1 MTIFEKHDSQI
12 AELYHRMHPEL
23 SPDEILKYVRSFSEK
38 HKVDIPCSMHNN
50 SKNKRIQTT
59 VSQVMSYIDQR
70 QPIITGNGTFVKQHS
85 ELTAPT
91 VKMLE
96 SLQLKRGVKKDAMF
110 KCTEGSIEYKLKF
123 TGQLNVKIVMNAEYG
138 GAGTPL
144 SPFYNQYVPAAT
156 TASAKALTTTLICC
170 LELCSGNTNKWIQM
184 NISQLYDFIQ
194 IVLSNNEPRPNI
206 IVDDSVTPKTV
217 VSYLSKKVHDFTYQD
232 SEYLTKYLETLTTE
246 ELSKLMYAFNVK
258 YALQRFVSAEVK
270 EVMDYIK
277 HNMIDIENMTE
288 EKIHNMGAGTKIPEP
303 IMKPMNRIIDVI
315 SDNCIY
321 PYLIDDNEVRC
332 DYMKRCI
339 VCVTD
344 TDSLMVHFSSFLKYL
359 FVDDIPSFRD
369 KCLCASAF
377 GRMLYIEHIIPK
389 FVAYQ
394 ALNCNIKDKYY
405 RDKFIF
411 KNEFLFLAMTLY
423 SKKMYAMST
432 LIQEGKPR
440 NPHKISFTGLSFKKR
455 DSSQFL
461 EPVMRELYDKY
472 ILTGRKIQPEKI
484 YESYMF
490 YQNKLMN
497 EIDKVTCY
505 FKQGSIKPPES
516 YKKTIPAQVT
526 GALIWNTMFPDEKMQ
541 TMDRVYIVP
550 LSWEL
555 MEHFA
560 PEDPQVATLLK
571 LCQKIDDDK
580 NKGSESRGSKPKRRD
595 PYISLPETYKTIPE
609 FIGKCVN
616 KQFAIDKILS
626 PYKQIAGLFDFVM
639 PETYGAQTMTRLIAL

>member
-1 MTIFEKHDSQI
+1 MNIIEKHDSQI
-12 AELYHRMHPEL
+12 VELYHKMHPEL
-23 SPDEILKYVRSFSEK
+23 NPDEIMKYVKSFSEK
-38 HKVDIPCSMHNN
+38 HVIDIPCVMHNN

-59 VSQVMSYIDQR
+59 VSKAMSYVDQR
-70 QPIITGNGTFVKQHS
+70 QPIITGNGTFVKQHA

-96 SLQLKRGVKKDAMF
+96 SLQHKRGVKKKAMF
-110 KCTEGSIEYKLKF
+110 DCAEGSIEYKLKY

-170 LELCSGNTNKWIQM
+170 LELCSGNTNVWIQM
-184 NISQLYDFIQ
+184 NISQLYDFIHV
-194 IVLSNNEPRPNI
+194 ILSNTEDRPNI
-206 IVDDSVTPKTV
+206 IIDDSVTPKMV
-217 VSYLSKKVHDFTYQD
+217 MKYLSKKVHDFTFED
-232 SEYLTKYLETLTTE
+232 SVYLNKYLETLTTE
-246 ELSKLMYAFNVK
+246 QLSRLMYAFNVK
-258 YALQRFVSAEVK
+258 YALRKLVSSEVK
-270 EVMDYIK
+270 QVMDYIK
-277 HNMIDIENMTE
+277 ANMIDIENMTE
-288 EKIHNMGAGTKIPEP
+288 DTIHRMGAGTKIPED
-303 IMKPMNRIIDVI
+303 IMIPMTRIIDVVM
-315 SDNCIY
+315 DNCIY

-344 TDSLMVHFSSFLKYL
+344 TDSLMVHFSSFLQYL

-377 GRMLYIEHIIPK
+377 GRMLYVENVIPK
-389 FVAYQ
+389 FVQYQ

-455 DSSQFL
+455 DSAQFL

-472 ILTGRKIQPEKI
+472 ILTGSKIQPEKI

-490 YQNKLMN
+490 HQNKLMK
-497 EIDKVTCY
+497 ELSETTAY
-505 FKQGSIKPPES
+505 FKQGSVKPAES
-516 YKKTIPAQVT
+516 YKKAIPAQVR
-526 GALIWNTMFPDEKMQ
+526 GALIWNTLYPDEKMQ
-541 TMDRVYIVP
+541 TLDRVYVVP
-550 LSWEL
+550 LSWDL
-555 MEHFA
+555 MDEHSQN
-560 PEDPQVATLLK
+560 DPKVAALLQ
-571 LCQKIDDDK
+571 LCL
-580 NKGSESRGSKPKRRD
+580 KGNEKRKSD
-595 PYISLPETYKTIPE
+595 PYISIPESYKTLPP
-609 FIGKCVN
+609 FIAKCVN

-639 PETYGAQTMTRLIAL
+639 PETYGAQTMSRLIAL

>member
-1 MTIFEKHDSQI
+1 MNIIEKHDSQI
-12 AELYHRMHPEL
+12 VELYHKMHPEL
-23 SPDEILKYVRSFSEK
+23 NPDEIMKYVKSFSEK
-38 HKVDIPCSMHNN
+38 HVIDIPCVMHNN

-59 VSQVMSYIDQR
+59 VSKAMSYVDQR
-70 QPIITGNGTFVKQHS
+70 QPIITGNGTFVKQHA

-96 SLQLKRGVKKDAMF
+96 SLQHKRGVKKKAMF
-110 KCTEGSIEYKLKF
+110 DCAEGSIEYKLKY

-170 LELCSGNTNKWIQM
+170 LELCSGNTNVWIQM
-184 NISQLYDFIQ
+184 NISQLYDFIHV
-194 IVLSNNEPRPNI
+194 ILSNTEDRPNI
-206 IVDDSVTPKTV
+206 IIDDSVTPKMV
-217 VSYLSKKVHDFTYQD
+217 MKYLSKKVHDFTFED
-232 SEYLTKYLETLTTE
+232 SVYLNKYLETLTTE
-246 ELSKLMYAFNVK
+246 QLSRLMYAFNVK
-258 YALQRFVSAEVK
+258 YALRKLVSSEVK
-270 EVMDYIK
+270 QVMDYIK
-277 HNMIDIENMTE
+277 ANMIDIENMTE
-288 EKIHNMGAGTKIPEP
+288 DTIHRMGAGTRIPED
-303 IMKPMNRIIDVI
+303 IMIPMTRIIDVVM
-315 SDNCIY
+315 DNCIY

-344 TDSLMVHFSSFLKYL
+344 TDSLMVHFSSFLQYL

-377 GRMLYIEHIIPK
+377 GRMLYVENIIPK
-389 FVAYQ
+389 FVQYQ

-455 DSSQFL
+455 DSAQFL

-472 ILTGRKIQPEKI
+472 ILTGSKIQPEKI

-490 YQNKLMN
+490 YQNKLMK
-497 EIDKVTCY
+497 ELSETTAY
-505 FKQGSIKPPES
+505 FKQGSVKPAES
-516 YKKTIPAQVT
+516 YKKAIPAQVR
-526 GALIWNTMFPDEKMQ
+526 GALIWNTLYPDEKMQ
-541 TMDRVYIVP
+541 TLDRVYVVP
-550 LSWEL
+550 LSWDL
-555 MEHFA
+555 MDEQSQS
-560 PEDPQVATLLK
+560 DSKVAALLQ
-571 LCQKIDDDK
+571 LCM
-580 NKGSESRGSKPKRRD
+580 KGNEKRKSD
-595 PYISLPETYKTIPE
+595 PYISIPESYKTLPP
-609 FIGKCVN
+609 FIAKCVN

-639 PETYGAQTMTRLIAL
+639 PETYGAQTMSRLIAL

>member
-1 MTIFEKHDSQI
+1 MNIIEKHDSQI
-12 AELYHRMHPEL
+12 VELYHKMHPEL
-23 SPDEILKYVRSFSEK
+23 NPDEIMKYVKSFSEK
-38 HKVDIPCSMHNN
+38 HVIDIPCVMHNN

-59 VSQVMSYIDQR
+59 VSKAMSYVDQR
-70 QPIITGNGTFVKQHS
+70 QPIITGNGTFVKQHA

-96 SLQLKRGVKKDAMF
+96 SLQHKRGVKKKAMF
-110 KCTEGSIEYKLKF
+110 DCAEGSIEYKLKY

-170 LELCSGNTNKWIQM
+170 LELCSGNTNVWIQM
-184 NISQLYDFIQ
+184 NISQLYDFIHV
-194 IVLSNNEPRPNI
+194 ILSDTEDRPNI
-206 IVDDSVTPKTV
+206 IIDDSVTAKTV
-217 VSYLSKKVHDFTYQD
+217 MKYLSKKVHDFTFED
-232 SEYLTKYLETLTTE
+232 SVYLNKYLETLTTE
-246 ELSKLMYAFNVK
+246 QLSRLMYAFNVK
-258 YALQRFVSAEVK
+258 YALRKLVSNEVK
-270 EVMDYIK
+270 QVMDYIK
-277 HNMIDIENMTE
+277 ANMIDIENMSEDT
-288 EKIHNMGAGTKIPEP
+288 IHRMGAGTKIPED
-303 IMKPMNRIIDVI
+303 IMIPMTRIIDVVM
-315 SDNCIY
+315 DNCIY

-344 TDSLMVHFSSFLKYL
+344 TDSLMVHFSSFLQYL

-377 GRMLYIEHIIPK
+377 GRMLYVENIIPK
-389 FVAYQ
+389 FVQYQ

-455 DSSQFL
+455 DSAQFL

-472 ILTGRKIQPEKI
+472 ILTGSKIQPEKI

-490 YQNKLMN
+490 HQNKLMK
-497 EIDKVTCY
+497 ELSETTAY
-505 FKQGSIKPPES
+505 FKQGSVKPAES
-516 YKKTIPAQVT
+516 YKKAIPAQVR
-526 GALIWNTMFPDEKMQ
+526 GALIWNTLYPDEKMQ
-541 TMDRVYIVP
+541 TLDRVYVVP
-550 LSWEL
+550 LSWDL
-555 MEHFA
+555 MDEHSKK
-560 PEDPQVATLLK
+560 DPKVAALLQ
-571 LCQKIDDDK
+571 LCL
-580 NKGSESRGSKPKRRD
+580 KGNEKRKSD
-595 PYISLPETYKTIPE
+595 PYISIPESYKTLPP
-609 FIGKCVN
+609 FIAKCVN

-626 PYKQIAGLFDFVM
+626 LYKQIAGLFDFVM
-639 PETYGAQTMTRLIAL
+639 PETYGAQTMSRLIAL

>member
-1 MTIFEKHDSQI
+1 MNIIEKHDSQI
-12 AELYHRMHPEL
+12 VELYHKMHPEL
-23 SPDEILKYVRSFSEK
+23 NPDEIMKYVKSFSEK
-38 HKVDIPCSMHNN
+38 HVIDIPCVMHNN

-59 VSQVMSYIDQR
+59 VSKAMSYVDQR
-70 QPIITGNGTFVKQHS
+70 QPIITGNGTFVKQHA

-96 SLQLKRGVKKDAMF
+96 SLQHKRGVKKKAMF
-110 KCTEGSIEYKLKF
+110 DCAEGSIEYKLKY

-170 LELCSGNTNKWIQM
+170 LELCSGNTNVWIQM
-184 NISQLYDFIQ
+184 NISQLYDFIHV
-194 IVLSNNEPRPNI
+194 ILSNTEDRPNI
-206 IVDDSVTPKTV
+206 IIDDSVTPKMV
-217 VSYLSKKVHDFTYQD
+217 MKYLSKKVHDFTFED
-232 SEYLTKYLETLTTE
+232 SVYLNKYLETLTTE
-246 ELSKLMYAFNVK
+246 QLSRLMYAFNVK
-258 YALQRFVSAEVK
+258 YALRKLVSNEVK
-270 EVMDYIK
+270 QVMDYIK
-277 HNMIDIENMTE
+277 ANMIDIENMSEDT
-288 EKIHNMGAGTKIPEP
+288 IHRMGAGTKIPED
-303 IMKPMNRIIDVI
+303 IMIPMTRIINVVM
-315 SDNCIY
+315 DNCIY

-344 TDSLMVHFSSFLKYL
+344 TDSLMVHFSSFLQYL

-377 GRMLYIEHIIPK
+377 GRMLYVENIIPK
-389 FVAYQ
+389 FVQYQ

-455 DSSQFL
+455 DSAQFL

-472 ILTGRKIQPEKI
+472 ILTGSKIQPEKI

-490 YQNKLMN
+490 HQNKLMK
-497 EIDKVTCY
+497 ELSETTAY
-505 FKQGSIKPPES
+505 FKQGSVKPAES
-516 YKKTIPAQVT
+516 YKKAIPAQVR
-526 GALIWNTMFPDEKMQ
+526 GALIWNTLYPDEKMQ
-541 TMDRVYIVP
+541 TLDRVYVVP
-550 LSWEL
+550 LSWDL
-555 MEHFA
+555 MDEHSQNDSKVSA
-560 PEDPQVATLLK
+560 LLQ
-571 LCQKIDDDK
+571 LCL
-580 NKGSESRGSKPKRRD
+580 KGNEKRKSD
-595 PYISLPETYKTIPE
+595 PYISIPESYKTLPP
-609 FIGKCVN
+609 FIAKCVN

-639 PETYGAQTMTRLIAL
+639 PETYGAQTMSRLIAL

>member
-1 MTIFEKHDSQI
+1 MNIIEKHDSQI
-12 AELYHRMHPEL
+12 VELYHKMHPEL
-23 SPDEILKYVRSFSEK
+23 NPDEIMKYVKSFSEK
-38 HKVDIPCSMHNN
+38 HVIDIPCVMHNN

-59 VSQVMSYIDQR
+59 VSKAMSYVDQR
-70 QPIITGNGTFVKQHS
+70 QPIITGNGTFVKQHA

-96 SLQLKRGVKKDAMF
+96 SLQHKRGVKKKAMF
-110 KCTEGSIEYKLKF
+110 DCAEGSIEYKLKY

-170 LELCSGNTNKWIQM
+170 LELCSGNTNVWIQM
-184 NISQLYDFIQ
+184 NISQLYDFIHV
-194 IVLSNNEPRPNI
+194 ILSDTEDRPNI
-206 IVDDSVTPKTV
+206 IIDDSVTAKTV
-217 VSYLSKKVHDFTYQD
+217 MKYLSKKVHDFTFED
-232 SEYLTKYLETLTTE
+232 SVYLNKYLETLTTE
-246 ELSKLMYAFNVK
+246 QLSRLMYAFNVK
-258 YALQRFVSAEVK
+258 YALRKLVSNEVK
-270 EVMDYIK
+270 QVMDYIK
-277 HNMIDIENMTE
+277 ANMIDIENMSEDT
-288 EKIHNMGAGTKIPEP
+288 IHRMGAGTKIPED
-303 IMKPMNRIIDVI
+303 IMIPMTRIIDVVM
-315 SDNCIY
+315 DNCIY

-344 TDSLMVHFSSFLKYL
+344 TDSLMVHFSSFLQYL

-377 GRMLYIEHIIPK
+377 GRMLYVENIIPK
-389 FVAYQ
+389 FVQYQ

-455 DSSQFL
+455 DSAQFL

-472 ILTGRKIQPEKI
+472 ILTGSKIQPEKI

-490 YQNKLMN
+490 HQNKLMK
-497 EIDKVTCY
+497 ELSETTAY
-505 FKQGSIKPPES
+505 FKQGSVKPAES
-516 YKKTIPAQVT
+516 YKKAIPAQVR
-526 GALIWNTMFPDEKMQ
+526 GALIWNTLYPDEKMQ
-541 TMDRVYIVP
+541 TLDRVYVVP
-550 LSWEL
+550 LSWDL
-555 MEHFA
+555 MDEYSQN
-560 PEDPQVATLLK
+560 DSKVAALLQ
-571 LCQKIDDDK
+571 LCL
-580 NKGSESRGSKPKRRD
+580 KGNEKRKSD
-595 PYISLPETYKTIPE
+595 PYISIPESYKTLPP
-609 FIGKCVN
+609 FIAKCVN

-639 PETYGAQTMTRLIAL
+639 PETYGAQTMSRLIAL

>member
-1 MTIFEKHDSQI
+1 MNIIEKHDSQI
-12 AELYHRMHPEL
+12 VELYHKMHPEL
-23 SPDEILKYVRSFSEK
+23 NPDEIMKYVKSFSEK
-38 HKVDIPCSMHNN
+38 HVIDIPCVMHNN

-59 VSQVMSYIDQR
+59 VSKAMSYVDQR
-70 QPIITGNGTFVKQHS
+70 QPIITGNGTFVKQHA

-96 SLQLKRGVKKDAMF
+96 SLQHKRGVKKKAMF
-110 KCTEGSIEYKLKF
+110 DCAEGSIEYKLKY

-170 LELCSGNTNKWIQM
+170 LELCSGNTNVWIQM
-184 NISQLYDFIQ
+184 NISQLYDFIHV
-194 IVLSNNEPRPNI
+194 ILSNTEDRPNI
-206 IVDDSVTPKTV
+206 IVDDSVTAKTV
-217 VSYLSKKVHDFTYQD
+217 MKYLSKKVHDFTFED
-232 SEYLTKYLETLTTE
+232 SVYLNKYLETLTTE
-246 ELSKLMYAFNVK
+246 QLSRLMYAFNVK
-258 YALQRFVSAEVK
+258 YALRKLVSNEVK
-270 EVMDYIK
+270 QVMDYIK
-277 HNMIDIENMTE
+277 ANMIDIENMSEDT
-288 EKIHNMGAGTKIPEP
+288 IHRMGAGTKIPED
-303 IMKPMNRIIDVI
+303 IMIPMTRIINVVM
-315 SDNCIY
+315 DNCIY

-344 TDSLMVHFSSFLKYL
+344 TDSLMVHFSSFLQYL

-377 GRMLYIEHIIPK
+377 GRMLYVENIIPK
-389 FVAYQ
+389 FVQYQ

-455 DSSQFL
+455 DSAQFL

-472 ILTGRKIQPEKI
+472 ILTGSKIQPEKI

-490 YQNKLMN
+490 HQNKLMK
-497 EIDKVTCY
+497 ELSETTAY
-505 FKQGSIKPPES
+505 FKQGSVKPAES
-516 YKKTIPAQVT
+516 YKKAIPAQVR
-526 GALIWNTMFPDEKMQ
+526 GALIWNTLYPDEKMQ
-541 TMDRVYIVP
+541 TLDRVYVVP
-550 LSWEL
+550 LSWDL
-555 MEHFA
+555 MDEHSKN
-560 PEDPQVATLLK
+560 DPKVAALLQ
-571 LCQKIDDDK
+571 LCL
-580 NKGSESRGSKPKRRD
+580 KGNEKRKSD
-595 PYISLPETYKTIPE
+595 PYISIPESYKTLPP
-609 FIGKCVN
+609 FIAKCVN

-639 PETYGAQTMTRLIAL
+639 PETYGAQTMSRLIAL

>member
-1 MTIFEKHDSQI
+1 MNIIEKHDSQI
-12 AELYHRMHPEL
+12 VELYHRMHPEL
-23 SPDEILKYVRSFSEK
+23 NPDEIMKYVKSFSEK
-38 HKVDIPCSMHNN
+38 HVIDIPCVMHNN

-59 VSQVMSYIDQR
+59 VSKAMSYVDQR
-70 QPIITGNGTFVKQHS
+70 QPIITGNGTFVKQHA

-96 SLQLKRGVKKDAMF
+96 SLQHKRGVKKKAMF
-110 KCTEGSIEYKLKF
+110 DCAEGSIEYKLKY

-170 LELCSGNTNKWIQM
+170 LELCSGNTNVWIQM
-184 NISQLYDFIQ
+184 NISQLYDFIHV
-194 IVLSNNEPRPNI
+194 ILSNTEDRPNI
-206 IVDDSVTPKTV
+206 IIDDSVTPKMV
-217 VSYLSKKVHDFTYQD
+217 MKYLSKKVHDFTFED
-232 SEYLTKYLETLTTE
+232 SVYLNKYLETLTTE
-246 ELSKLMYAFNVK
+246 QLSRLMYAFNVK
-258 YALQRFVSAEVK
+258 YALRKLVSNEVK
-270 EVMDYIK
+270 QVMDYIK
-277 HNMIDIENMTE
+277 ANMIDIENMSEDT
-288 EKIHNMGAGTKIPEP
+288 IHRMGAGTKIPED
-303 IMKPMNRIIDVI
+303 IKIPMTRIIDVVM
-315 SDNCIY
+315 DNCIY

-344 TDSLMVHFSSFLKYL
+344 TDSLMVHFSSFLQYL

-377 GRMLYIEHIIPK
+377 GRMLYVENVIPK
-389 FVAYQ
+389 FVQYQ

-455 DSSQFL
+455 DSAQFL

-472 ILTGRKIQPEKI
+472 ILTGSKIQPEKI

-490 YQNKLMN
+490 HQNKLMK
-497 EIDKVTCY
+497 ELSETTAY
-505 FKQGSIKPPES
+505 FKQGSVKPAES
-516 YKKTIPAQVT
+516 YKKAIPAQVR
-526 GALIWNTMFPDEKMQ
+526 GALIWNTLYPDEKMQ
-541 TMDRVYIVP
+541 TLDRVYVVP
-550 LSWEL
+550 LSWDL
-555 MEHFA
+555 MDEHSQN
-560 PEDPQVATLLK
+560 DSKVAALLQ
-571 LCQKIDDDK
+571 LCL
-580 NKGSESRGSKPKRRD
+580 KGNEKRKSD
-595 PYISLPETYKTIPE
+595 PYISIPESYKTLPP
-609 FIGKCVN
+609 FIAKCVN

-639 PETYGAQTMTRLIAL
+639 PETYGAQTMSRLIAL

>member
-1 MTIFEKHDSQI
+1 MNIIEKHDSQI
-12 AELYHRMHPEL
+12 VELYHKMHPEL
-23 SPDEILKYVRSFSEK
+23 NPDEIMKYVKSFSEK
-38 HKVDIPCSMHNN
+38 HVIDIPCVMHNN

-59 VSQVMSYIDQR
+59 VSKAMSYVDQR
-70 QPIITGNGTFVKQHS
+70 QPIITGNGTFVKQHA

-96 SLQLKRGVKKDAMF
+96 SLQHKRGVKKNAMF
-110 KCTEGSIEYKLKF
+110 DCAEGSIEYKLKY

-170 LELCSGNTNKWIQM
+170 LELCSGNTNVWIQM
-184 NISQLYDFIQ
+184 NISQLYDFIHV
-194 IVLSNNEPRPNI
+194 ILSDTEDRPNI
-206 IVDDSVTPKTV
+206 IIDDSVTAKTV
-217 VSYLSKKVHDFTYQD
+217 MKYLSKKVHDFTFED
-232 SEYLTKYLETLTTE
+232 SVYLNKYLETLTTE
-246 ELSKLMYAFNVK
+246 QLSRLMYAFNVK
-258 YALQRFVSAEVK
+258 YALRKLVSNEVK
-270 EVMDYIK
+270 QVMDYIK
-277 HNMIDIENMTE
+277 ANMIDIENMTE
-288 EKIHNMGAGTKIPEP
+288 DTIHRMGAGTKIPED
-303 IMKPMNRIIDVI
+303 IMIPMTRIIDVVM
-315 SDNCIY
+315 DNCIY

-344 TDSLMVHFSSFLKYL
+344 TDSLMVHFSSFLQYL

-377 GRMLYIEHIIPK
+377 GRMLYVENIIPK
-389 FVAYQ
+389 FVQYQ

-455 DSSQFL
+455 DSAQFL

-472 ILTGRKIQPEKI
+472 ILTGSKIQPEKI

-490 YQNKLMN
+490 HQNKLMK
-497 EIDKVTCY
+497 ELSETTAY
-505 FKQGSIKPPES
+505 FKQGSVKPAES
-516 YKKTIPAQVT
+516 YKKAIPAQVR
-526 GALIWNTMFPDEKMQ
+526 GALIWNTLYPDEKMQ
-541 TMDRVYIVP
+541 TLDRVYVVP
-550 LSWEL
+550 LSWDL
-555 MEHFA
+555 MDEYSQN
-560 PEDPQVATLLK
+560 DSKVAALLQ
-571 LCQKIDDDK
+571 LCL
-580 NKGSESRGSKPKRRD
+580 KGNEKRKSD
-595 PYISLPETYKTIPE
+595 PYISIPESYKTLPP
-609 FIGKCVN
+609 FIAKCVN

-639 PETYGAQTMTRLIAL
+639 PETYGAQTMSRLIAL

>member
-1 MTIFEKHDSQI
+1 MNIIEKHDSQI
-12 AELYHRMHPEL
+12 VELYHKMHPEL
-23 SPDEILKYVRSFSEK
+23 NPDEIMKYVKSFSEK
-38 HKVDIPCSMHNN
+38 HVIDIPCVMHNN

-59 VSQVMSYIDQR
+59 VSKAMSYVDQR
-70 QPIITGNGTFVKQHS
+70 QPIITGNGTFVKQHA

-96 SLQLKRGVKKDAMF
+96 SLQHKRGVKKKAMF
-110 KCTEGSIEYKLKF
+110 DCAEGSIEYKLKY

-170 LELCSGNTNKWIQM
+170 LELCSGNTNVWIQM
-184 NISQLYDFIQ
+184 NISQLYDFIHV
-194 IVLSNNEPRPNI
+194 ILSNTEDRPNI
-206 IVDDSVTPKTV
+206 IIDDSVTPKMV
-217 VSYLSKKVHDFTYQD
+217 MKYLSKKVHDFTFED
-232 SEYLTKYLETLTTE
+232 SVYLNKYLETLTTE
-246 ELSKLMYAFNVK
+246 QLSRLMYAFNVK
-258 YALQRFVSAEVK
+258 YALRKLVSNEVK
-270 EVMDYIK
+270 QVMDYIK
-277 HNMIDIENMTE
+277 ANMIDIENMSEDT
-288 EKIHNMGAGTKIPEP
+288 IHRMGAGTKIPED
-303 IMKPMNRIIDVI
+303 IMIPMTRIIDVVM
-315 SDNCIY
+315 DNCIY

-344 TDSLMVHFSSFLKYL
+344 TDSLMVHFSSFLQYL

-377 GRMLYIEHIIPK
+377 GRMLYVENIIPK
-389 FVAYQ
+389 FVQYQ

-455 DSSQFL
+455 DSAQFL

-472 ILTGRKIQPEKI
+472 ILTGSKIQPEKI

-490 YQNKLMN
+490 HQNKLMK
-497 EIDKVTCY
+497 ELSETTAY
-505 FKQGSIKPPES
+505 FKQGSVKPAES
-516 YKKTIPAQVT
+516 YKKAIPAQVR
-526 GALIWNTMFPDEKMQ
+526 GALIWNTLYPDEKMQ
-541 TMDRVYIVP
+541 TLDRVYVVP
-550 LSWEL
+550 LSWDL
-555 MEHFA
+555 MDEHSQN
-560 PEDPQVATLLK
+560 DSKVAALLQ
-571 LCQKIDDDK
+571 LCL
-580 NKGSESRGSKPKRRD
+580 KGNEKRKSD
-595 PYISLPETYKTIPE
+595 PYISIPESYKTLPP
-609 FIGKCVN
+609 FIAKCVN

-639 PETYGAQTMTRLIAL
+639 PETYGAQTMSRLIAL

>member
-1 MTIFEKHDSQI
+1 MNIIEKHDSQI
-12 AELYHRMHPEL
+12 VELYHKMHPEL
-23 SPDEILKYVRSFSEK
+23 NPDEIMKYVKSFSEK
-38 HKVDIPCSMHNN
+38 HVIDIPCVMHNN

-59 VSQVMSYIDQR
+59 VSKAMSYVDQR
-70 QPIITGNGTFVKQHS
+70 QPIITGNGTFVKQHA

-96 SLQLKRGVKKDAMF
+96 SLQHKRGVKKKAMF
-110 KCTEGSIEYKLKF
+110 DCAEGSIEYKLKY

-170 LELCSGNTNKWIQM
+170 LELCSGNTNVWIQM
-184 NISQLYDFIQ
+184 NISQLYDFIHV
-194 IVLSNNEPRPNI
+194 ILSNTEDRPNI
-206 IVDDSVTPKTV
+206 IIDDSVTPKMV
-217 VSYLSKKVHDFTYQD
+217 MKYLSKKVHDFTFED
-232 SEYLTKYLETLTTE
+232 SVYLNKYLETLTTE
-246 ELSKLMYAFNVK
+246 QLSRLMYAFNVK
-258 YALQRFVSAEVK
+258 YALRKLVSNEVK
-270 EVMDYIK
+270 QVMDYIK
-277 HNMIDIENMTE
+277 ANMIDIENMTE
-288 EKIHNMGAGTKIPEP
+288 DTIHRMGAGTRIPED
-303 IMKPMNRIIDVI
+303 IMIPMTRIIDVVM
-315 SDNCIY
+315 DNCIY

-332 DYMKRCI
+332 DHMKRCI

-344 TDSLMVHFSSFLKYL
+344 TDSLMVHFSSFLQYL

-377 GRMLYIEHIIPK
+377 GRMLYVENVIPK
-389 FVAYQ
+389 FVQYQ

-455 DSSQFL
+455 DSAQFL

-472 ILTGRKIQPEKI
+472 ILTGSKIQPEKI

-490 YQNKLMN
+490 HQNKLMK
-497 EIDKVTCY
+497 ELSETTAY
-505 FKQGSIKPPES
+505 FKQGSVKPAES
-516 YKKTIPAQVT
+516 YKKAIPAQVR
-526 GALIWNTMFPDEKMQ
+526 GALIWNTLYPDEKMQ
-541 TMDRVYIVP
+541 TLDRVYVVP
-550 LSWEL
+550 LSWDL
-555 MEHFA
+555 MDEHSQN
-560 PEDPQVATLLK
+560 DSKVAALLQ
-571 LCQKIDDDK
+571 LCL
-580 NKGSESRGSKPKRRD
+580 KGNEKRKSD
-595 PYISLPETYKTIPE
+595 PYISIPESYKTLPP
-609 FIGKCVN
+609 FIAKCVN

-639 PETYGAQTMTRLIAL
+639 PETYGAQTMSRLIAL

>member
-1 MTIFEKHDSQI
+1 MNIIEKHDSQI
-12 AELYHRMHPEL
+12 VELYHKMHPEL
-23 SPDEILKYVRSFSEK
+23 NPDEIMKYVKSFSEK
-38 HKVDIPCSMHNN
+38 HVIDIPCVMHNN

-59 VSQVMSYIDQR
+59 VSKAMSYVDQR
-70 QPIITGNGTFVKQHS
+70 QPIITGNGTFVKQHA

-96 SLQLKRGVKKDAMF
+96 SLQHKRGVKKKAMF
-110 KCTEGSIEYKLKF
+110 DCAEGSIEYKLKY

-170 LELCSGNTNKWIQM
+170 LELCSGNTNVWIQM
-184 NISQLYDFIQ
+184 NISQLYDFIHV
-194 IVLSNNEPRPNI
+194 ILSNTEDRPNI
-206 IVDDSVTPKTV
+206 IIDDSVTPKMV
-217 VSYLSKKVHDFTYQD
+217 MKYLSKKVHDFTFED
-232 SEYLTKYLETLTTE
+232 SVYLNKYLETLTTE
-246 ELSKLMYAFNVK
+246 QLSRLMYAFNVK
-258 YALQRFVSAEVK
+258 YALRKLVSNEVK
-270 EVMDYIK
+270 QVMDDIK
-277 HNMIDIENMTE
+277 ANMIDIENMTE
-288 EKIHNMGAGTKIPEP
+288 DTIHRMGAGTRIPED
-303 IMKPMNRIIDVI
+303 IMIPMTRIIDVVM
-315 SDNCIY
+315 DNCIY

-332 DYMKRCI
+332 DHMKRCI

-344 TDSLMVHFSSFLKYL
+344 TDSLMVHFSSFLQYL

-377 GRMLYIEHIIPK
+377 GRMLYVENVIPK
-389 FVAYQ
+389 FVQYQ

-455 DSSQFL
+455 DSAQFL

-472 ILTGRKIQPEKI
+472 ILTGSKIQPEKI

-490 YQNKLMN
+490 HQNKLMK
-497 EIDKVTCY
+497 ELSETTAY
-505 FKQGSIKPPES
+505 FKQGSVKPAES
-516 YKKTIPAQVT
+516 YKKAIPAQVR
-526 GALIWNTMFPDEKMQ
+526 GALIWNTLYPDEKMQ
-541 TMDRVYIVP
+541 TLDRVYVVP
-550 LSWEL
+550 LSWDL
-555 MEHFA
+555 MDEHSQN
-560 PEDPQVATLLK
+560 DSKVAALLQ
-571 LCQKIDDDK
+571 LCL
-580 NKGSESRGSKPKRRD
+580 KGNEKRKSD
-595 PYISLPETYKTIPE
+595 PYISIPESYKTLPP
-609 FIGKCVN
+609 FIAKCVN

-639 PETYGAQTMTRLIAL
+639 PETYGAQTMSRLIAL

>member
-1 MTIFEKHDSQI
+1 MNIIEKHDSQI
-12 AELYHRMHPEL
+12 VELYHKMHPEL
-23 SPDEILKYVRSFSEK
+23 NPDEIMKYVKSFSEK
-38 HKVDIPCSMHNN
+38 HVIDIPCVMHNN

-59 VSQVMSYIDQR
+59 VSKAMSYVDQR
-70 QPIITGNGTFVKQHS
+70 QPIITGNGTFVKQHA

-96 SLQLKRGVKKDAMF
+96 SLQHKRGVKKKAMF
-110 KCTEGSIEYKLKF
+110 DCAEGSIEYKLKY

-170 LELCSGNTNKWIQM
+170 LELCSGNTNVWIQM
-184 NISQLYDFIQ
+184 NISQLYDFIHV
-194 IVLSNNEPRPNI
+194 ILSNTEDRPNI
-206 IVDDSVTPKTV
+206 IIDDSVTPKMV
-217 VSYLSKKVHDFTYQD
+217 MKYLSKKVHDFTFED
-232 SEYLTKYLETLTTE
+232 SVYLNKYLETLTTE
-246 ELSKLMYAFNVK
+246 QLSRLMYAFNVK
-258 YALQRFVSAEVK
+258 YALRKLVSNEVK
-270 EVMDYIK
+270 QVMDYIK
-277 HNMIDIENMTE
+277 ANMIDIENMTE
-288 EKIHNMGAGTKIPEP
+288 DTIHRMGAGTKIPED
-303 IMKPMNRIIDVI
+303 IMIPMTRIIDVVM
-315 SDNCIY
+315 DNCIY

-344 TDSLMVHFSSFLKYL
+344 TDSLMVHFSSFLQYL

-377 GRMLYIEHIIPK
+377 GRMLYVENIIPK
-389 FVAYQ
+389 FVQYQ

-455 DSSQFL
+455 DSAQFL

-472 ILTGRKIQPEKI
+472 ILTGSKIQPEKI

-490 YQNKLMN
+490 YQSKLMK
-497 EIDKVTCY
+497 ELSETTAY
-505 FKQGSIKPPES
+505 FKQGSVKPAES
-516 YKKTIPAQVT
+516 YKKAIPAQVR
-526 GALIWNTMFPDEKMQ
+526 GALIWNTLYPDEKMQ
-541 TMDRVYIVP
+541 TLDRVYVVP
-550 LSWEL
+550 LSWDL
-555 MEHFA
+555 MDEYSQS
-560 PEDPQVATLLK
+560 DPKVAALLQ
-571 LCQKIDDDK
+571 LCM
-580 NKGSESRGSKPKRRD
+580 KGNEKRKSD
-595 PYISLPETYKTIPE
+595 PYISIPESYKTLPP
-609 FIGKCVN
+609 FIAKCVN

-639 PETYGAQTMTRLIAL
+639 PETYGAQTMSRLIAL

>member
-1 MTIFEKHDSQI
+1 MNIIEKHDSQI
-12 AELYHRMHPEL
+12 VELYHKMHPEL
-23 SPDEILKYVRSFSEK
+23 NPDEIMKYVKSFSEK
-38 HKVDIPCSMHNN
+38 HVIDIPCVMHNN

-59 VSQVMSYIDQR
+59 VSKAMSYVDQR
-70 QPIITGNGTFVKQHS
+70 QPIITGNGTFVKQHA

-96 SLQLKRGVKKDAMF
+96 SLQHKRGVKKKAMF
-110 KCTEGSIEYKLKF
+110 DCAEGSIEYKLKY

-170 LELCSGNTNKWIQM
+170 LELCSGNTNVWIQM
-184 NISQLYDFIQ
+184 NISQLYDFIHV
-194 IVLSNNEPRPNI
+194 ILSNTEDRPNI
-206 IVDDSVTPKTV
+206 IIDDSVTPKMV
-217 VSYLSKKVHDFTYQD
+217 MKYLSKKVHDFTFED
-232 SEYLTKYLETLTTE
+232 SVYLNKYLETLTTE
-246 ELSKLMYAFNVK
+246 QLSRLMYAFNVK
-258 YALQRFVSAEVK
+258 YALRKLVSNEVK
-270 EVMDYIK
+270 QVMDYIK
-277 HNMIDIENMTE
+277 ANMIDIENMSEDT
-288 EKIHNMGAGTKIPEP
+288 IHRMGAGTKIPED
-303 IMKPMNRIIDVI
+303 IMIPMTRIINVVM
-315 SDNCIY
+315 DNCIY

-344 TDSLMVHFSSFLKYL
+344 TDSLMVHFSSFLQYL

-377 GRMLYIEHIIPK
+377 GRMLYVENIIPK
-389 FVAYQ
+389 FVQYQ

-455 DSSQFL
+455 DSAQFL

-472 ILTGRKIQPEKI
+472 ILTGSKIQPEKI

-490 YQNKLMN
+490 HQNKLMK
-497 EIDKVTCY
+497 ELSETTAY
-505 FKQGSIKPPES
+505 FKQGSVKPAES
-516 YKKTIPAQVT
+516 YKKAIPAQVR
-526 GALIWNTMFPDEKMQ
+526 GALIWNTLYPDEKMQ
-541 TMDRVYIVP
+541 TLDRVYVVP
-550 LSWEL
+550 LSWDL
-555 MEHFA
+555 MDEHSQN
-560 PEDPQVATLLK
+560 DPKVAALLQ
-571 LCQKIDDDK
+571 LCL
-580 NKGSESRGSKPKRRD
+580 KGNEKRKSD
-595 PYISLPETYKTIPE
+595 PYISIPESYKTLPP
-609 FIGKCVN
+609 FIAKCVN

-639 PETYGAQTMTRLIAL
+639 PETYGAQTMSRLIAL

>member
-1 MTIFEKHDSQI
+1 MNIIEKHDSQI
-12 AELYHRMHPEL
+12 VELYHKMHPEL
-23 SPDEILKYVRSFSEK
+23 NPDEIMKYVKSFSEK
-38 HKVDIPCSMHNN
+38 HVIDIPCVMHNN

-59 VSQVMSYIDQR
+59 VSKAMSYVDQR
-70 QPIITGNGTFVKQHS
+70 QPIITGNGTFVKQHA

-96 SLQLKRGVKKDAMF
+96 SLQHKRGVKKKAMF
-110 KCTEGSIEYKLKF
+110 DCAEGSIEYKLKY

-170 LELCSGNTNKWIQM
+170 LELCSGNTNVWIQM
-184 NISQLYDFIQ
+184 NISQLYDFIHV
-194 IVLSNNEPRPNI
+194 ILSNTEDRPNI
-206 IVDDSVTPKTV
+206 IVDDSVTAKTV
-217 VSYLSKKVHDFTYQD
+217 MKYLSKKVHDFTFED
-232 SEYLTKYLETLTTE
+232 SVYLNKYLETLTTE
-246 ELSKLMYAFNVK
+246 QLSRLMYAFNVK
-258 YALQRFVSAEVK
+258 YALRKLVSNEVK
-270 EVMDYIK
+270 QVMDYIK
-277 HNMIDIENMTE
+277 ANMIDIENMSEDT
-288 EKIHNMGAGTKIPEP
+288 IHRMGAGTKIPED
-303 IMKPMNRIIDVI
+303 IMIPMTRIIDVVM
-315 SDNCIY
+315 DNCIY

-344 TDSLMVHFSSFLKYL
+344 TDSLMVHFSSFLQYL

-377 GRMLYIEHIIPK
+377 GRMLYVENVIPK
-389 FVAYQ
+389 FVQYQ

-455 DSSQFL
+455 DSAQFL

-472 ILTGRKIQPEKI
+472 ILTGSKIQPEKI

-490 YQNKLMN
+490 HQNKLMK
-497 EIDKVTCY
+497 ELSETTAY
-505 FKQGSIKPPES
+505 FKQGSVKPAES
-516 YKKTIPAQVT
+516 YKKAIPAQVR
-526 GALIWNTMFPDEKMQ
+526 GALIWNTLYPDEKMQ
-541 TMDRVYIVP
+541 TLDRVYVVP
-550 LSWEL
+550 LSWDL
-555 MEHFA
+555 MDEHSQN
-560 PEDPQVATLLK
+560 DSKVAALLQ
-571 LCQKIDDDK
+571 LCL
-580 NKGSESRGSKPKRRD
+580 KGNEKRKSD
-595 PYISLPETYKTIPE
+595 PYISIPESYKTLPP
-609 FIGKCVN
+609 FIAKCVN

-639 PETYGAQTMTRLIAL
+639 PETYGAQTMSRLIAL

>member
-1 MTIFEKHDSQI
+1 MNIIEKHDSQI
-12 AELYHRMHPEL
+12 VELYHKMHPEL
-23 SPDEILKYVRSFSEK
+23 NPDEIMKYVKSFSEK
-38 HKVDIPCSMHNN
+38 HVIDIPCVMHNN

-59 VSQVMSYIDQR
+59 VSKAMSYVDQR
-70 QPIITGNGTFVKQHS
+70 QPIITGNGTFVKQHA

-96 SLQLKRGVKKDAMF
+96 SLQHKRGVKKKAMF
-110 KCTEGSIEYKLKF
+110 DCAEGSIEYKLKY

-170 LELCSGNTNKWIQM
+170 LELCSGNTNVWIQM
-184 NISQLYDFIQ
+184 NISQLYDFIHV
-194 IVLSNNEPRPNI
+194 ILSNTEDRPNI
-206 IVDDSVTPKTV
+206 IIDDSVTPKMV
-217 VSYLSKKVHDFTYQD
+217 MKYLSKKVHDFTFED
-232 SEYLTKYLETLTTE
+232 SVYLNKYLETLTTE
-246 ELSKLMYAFNVK
+246 QLSRLMYAFNVK
-258 YALQRFVSAEVK
+258 YALRKLVSSEVK
-270 EVMDYIK
+270 QVMDYIK
-277 HNMIDIENMTE
+277 ANMIDIENMTE
-288 EKIHNMGAGTKIPEP
+288 DTIHRMGAGTRIPED
-303 IMKPMNRIIDVI
+303 IMIPMTRIIDVVM
-315 SDNCIY
+315 DNCIY

-344 TDSLMVHFSSFLKYL
+344 TDSLMVHFSSFLQYL

-377 GRMLYIEHIIPK
+377 GRMLYVENVIPK
-389 FVAYQ
+389 FVQYQ

-455 DSSQFL
+455 DSAQFL

-472 ILTGRKIQPEKI
+472 ILTGSKIQPEKI

-490 YQNKLMN
+490 HQHKLMK
-497 EIDKVTCY
+497 ELSETTAY
-505 FKQGSIKPPES
+505 FKQGSVKPAES
-516 YKKTIPAQVT
+516 YKKAIPAQVR
-526 GALIWNTMFPDEKMQ
+526 GALIWNTLYPDEKMQ
-541 TMDRVYIVP
+541 TLDRVYVVP
-550 LSWEL
+550 LSWDL
-555 MEHFA
+555 MDEHSQS
-560 PEDPQVATLLK
+560 DPKVAALLQ
-571 LCQKIDDDK
+571 LCM
-580 NKGSESRGSKPKRRD
+580 KGNEKRKSD
-595 PYISLPETYKTIPE
+595 PYISIPESYKTLPP
-609 FIGKCVN
+609 FIAKCVN

-639 PETYGAQTMTRLIAL
+639 PETYGAQTMSRLIAL

>member
-1 MTIFEKHDSQI
+1 MNIIEKHDSQI
-12 AELYHRMHPEL
+12 VELYHKMHPEL
-23 SPDEILKYVRSFSEK
+23 NPDEIMQYVKSFSEK
-38 HKVDIPCSMHNN
+38 HVIDIPCVMHNN
-50 SKNKRIQTT
+50 SRNKRKETT
-59 VSQVMSYIDQR
+59 VTQVMSYIDQR
-70 QPIITGNGTFVKQHS
+70 QPIITGNGTFVKQHA

-96 SLQLKRGVKKDAMF
+96 SLQHKRGVKKNAMLD
-110 KCTEGSIEYKLKF
+110 CAEGSIEYKLKY

-170 LELCSGNTNKWIQM
+170 LELCSGNTNVWIQM
-184 NISQLYDFIQ
+184 NISQLYDFIH
-194 IVLSNNEPRPNI
+194 IVLSDKEERPNRI
-206 IVDDSVTPKTV
+206 IDDSVTPNMV
-217 VSYLSKKVHDFTYQD
+217 ANYLSKKVHDFTYED
-232 SEYLTKYLETLTTE
+232 SVYLNKYLETLSTE

-258 YALQRFVSAEVK
+258 YALRRLVSCEVK
-270 EVMDYIK
+270 QVMDYIK
-277 HNMIDIENMTE
+277 ANMIDIENMTE
-288 EKIHNMGAGTKIPEP
+288 ESIHKMGAGTKIPED
-303 IMKPMNRIIDVI
+303 IITPMTRIIDVVL
-315 SDNCIY
+315 DNCIY

-344 TDSLMVHFSSFLKYL
+344 TDSLMVHFSSFLEYL
-359 FVDDIPSFRD
+359 FVDDIPTFRD

-377 GRMLYIEHIIPK
+377 GRMLYVENIIPK
-389 FVAYQ
+389 FVQYQ

-455 DSSQFL
+455 DSAQFL

-472 ILTGRKIQPEKI
+472 ILTGSKIQPEKI

-490 YQNKLMN
+490 YQNKLMT
-497 EIDKVTCY
+497 EITETTGY
-505 FKQGSIKPPES
+505 FKQGSVKPAES
-516 YKKTIPAQVT
+516 YKKAIPAQVR
-526 GALIWNTMFPDEKMQ
+526 GALIWNSLFPDEKMQ
-541 TMDRVYIVP
+541 TLDRVYVVP

-555 MEHFA
+555 MEEHA
-560 PEDPQVATLLK
+560 MNDSQVAALLQ
-571 LCQKIDDDK
+571 LSL
-580 NKGSESRGSKPKRRD
+580 KGNEKRKTD
-595 PYISLPETYKTIPE
+595 PYISLPESYKTLPP
-609 FIGKCVN
+609 FIAKCVN

-639 PETYGAQTMTRLIAL
+639 PETYGAQTMSRLIAL

>member
-1 MTIFEKHDSQI
+1 MNIIEKHDSQI
-12 AELYHRMHPEL
+12 VELYHRMHPEL
-23 SPDEILKYVRSFSEK
+23 NPDEIMKYVKSFSEK
-38 HKVDIPCSMHNN
+38 HVIDIPCVMHNN

-59 VSQVMSYIDQR
+59 VSKAMSYVDQR
-70 QPIITGNGTFVKQHS
+70 QPIITGNGTFVKQHA

-96 SLQLKRGVKKDAMF
+96 SLQHKRGVKKDAMF
-110 KCTEGSIEYKLKF
+110 KCAEGSIEYKLKY

-170 LELCSGNTNKWIQM
+170 LELCSGNTNVWIQM
-184 NISQLYDFIQ
+184 NISQLYDFIHV
-194 IVLSNNEPRPNI
+194 ILSNTEDRPNI
-206 IVDDSVTPKTV
+206 IIDDSVTPKMV
-217 VSYLSKKVHDFTYQD
+217 MKYLSKKVHDFTFED
-232 SEYLTKYLETLTTE
+232 SVYLNKYLETLTTE
-246 ELSKLMYAFNVK
+246 QLSRLMYAFNVK
-258 YALQRFVSAEVK
+258 YALRKLVSSEVK
-270 EVMDYIK
+270 QVMDYIK
-277 HNMIDIENMTE
+277 ANMIDIENMTE
-288 EKIHNMGAGTKIPEP
+288 ETIHRMGAGTRIPED
-303 IMKPMNRIIDVI
+303 IMIPMTRIIDVVM
-315 SDNCIY
+315 DNCIY

-344 TDSLMVHFSSFLKYL
+344 TDSLMVHFSSFLQYL

-377 GRMLYIEHIIPK
+377 GRMLYVENVIPK
-389 FVAYQ
+389 FVQYQ

-455 DSSQFL
+455 DSAQFL

-472 ILTGRKIQPEKI
+472 ILTGSKIQPEKI

-490 YQNKLMN
+490 HQHKLMK
-497 EIDKVTCY
+497 ELSETTAY
-505 FKQGSIKPPES
+505 FKQGSVKPAES
-516 YKKTIPAQVT
+516 YKKAIPAQVR
-526 GALIWNTMFPDEKMQ
+526 GALIWNTLYPDEKMQ
-541 TMDRVYIVP
+541 TLDRVYVVP
-550 LSWEL
+550 LSWDL
-555 MEHFA
+555 MDEYSQS
-560 PEDPQVATLLK
+560 DSKVAALLQ
-571 LCQKIDDDK
+571 LCL
-580 NKGSESRGSKPKRRD
+580 KGNEKRKSD
-595 PYISLPETYKTIPE
+595 PYISIPESYKTLPP
-609 FIGKCVN
+609 FIAKCVN

-639 PETYGAQTMTRLIAL
+639 PETYGAQTMSRLIAL

>member
-1 MTIFEKHDSQI
+1 MNIIEKHDSQI
-12 AELYHRMHPEL
+12 VELYHKMHPEL
-23 SPDEILKYVRSFSEK
+23 NPDEIMKYVKSFSEK
-38 HKVDIPCSMHNN
+38 HVIDIPCVMHNN

-59 VSQVMSYIDQR
+59 VSKAMSYVDQR
-70 QPIITGNGTFVKQHS
+70 QPIITGNGTFVKQHA

-96 SLQLKRGVKKDAMF
+96 SLQHKRGVKKKAMF
-110 KCTEGSIEYKLKF
+110 DCAEGSIEYKLKY

-170 LELCSGNTNKWIQM
+170 LELCSGNTNVWIQM
-184 NISQLYDFIQ
+184 NISQLYDFIHV
-194 IVLSNNEPRPNI
+194 ILSNTEDRPNI
-206 IVDDSVTPKTV
+206 IIDDSVTAKTV
-217 VSYLSKKVHDFTYQD
+217 MKYLSKKVHDFTFED
-232 SEYLTKYLETLTTE
+232 SVYLNKYLETLTTE
-246 ELSKLMYAFNVK
+246 QLSRLMYAFNVK
-258 YALQRFVSAEVK
+258 YALRKLVSNEVK
-270 EVMDYIK
+270 QVMDYIK
-277 HNMIDIENMTE
+277 ANMIDIENMSEDT
-288 EKIHNMGAGTKIPEP
+288 IHRMGAGTKIPED
-303 IMKPMNRIIDVI
+303 IMIPMTRIIDVVM
-315 SDNCIY
+315 DNCIY

-344 TDSLMVHFSSFLKYL
+344 TDSLMVHFSSFLQYL

-377 GRMLYIEHIIPK
+377 GRMLYVENIIPK
-389 FVAYQ
+389 FVQYQ

-455 DSSQFL
+455 DSAQFL

-472 ILTGRKIQPEKI
+472 ILTGSKIQPEKI

-490 YQNKLMN
+490 HQNKLMK
-497 EIDKVTCY
+497 ELSETTAY
-505 FKQGSIKPPES
+505 FKQGSVKPAES
-516 YKKTIPAQVT
+516 YKKAIPAQVR
-526 GALIWNTMFPDEKMQ
+526 GALIWNTLYPDEKMQ
-541 TMDRVYIVP
+541 TLDRVYVVP
-550 LSWEL
+550 LSWDL
-555 MEHFA
+555 MDEHSQN
-560 PEDPQVATLLK
+560 DSKVAALLQ
-571 LCQKIDDDK
+571 LCL
-580 NKGSESRGSKPKRRD
+580 KGNEKRKSD
-595 PYISLPETYKTIPE
+595 PYISIPESYKTLPP
-609 FIGKCVN
+609 FIAKCVN

-639 PETYGAQTMTRLIAL
+639 PETYGAQTMSRLIAL

>member
-1 MTIFEKHDSQI
+1 MNIIEKHDSQI
-12 AELYHRMHPEL
+12 VELYHKMHPDL
-23 SPDEILKYVRSFSEK
+23 NPDEILKYVKSFSDK
-38 HKVDIPCSMHNN
+38 HGVDIPCTMHNN
-50 SKNKRIQTT
+50 SKNKKIQTT
-59 VSQVMSYIDQR
+59 VINAMSYVDQR

-96 SLQLKRGVKKDAMF
+96 SLQHKRGVKKHAMF
-110 KCTEGSIEYKLKF
+110 ECEEGSIEYKLKY

-184 NISQLYDFIQ
+184 NISQLYDFIH
-194 IVLSNNEPRPNI
+194 IVLSNDESRPNRI
-206 IVDDSVTPKTV
+206 IDDSVTPEM
-217 VSYLSKKVHDFTYQD
+217 VSKYLSKKVHDFTFED
-232 SEYLTKYLETLTTE
+232 SVYLNKYLETLSIE
-246 ELSKLMYAFNVK
+246 DLSKLLYAFNVK
-258 YALQRFVSAEVK
+258 YALHHLLSAEVK

-277 HNMIDIENMTE
+277 ANMIDIEHMSE
-288 EKIHNMGAGTKIPEP
+288 ETIHNMGAGTKIPEP
-303 IMKPMNRIIDVI
+303 IMTPMNRIIDIVN
-315 SDNCIY
+315 DNCIY

-332 DYMKRCI
+332 DHMKRCI

-377 GRMLYIEHIIPK
+377 GRMLYIENIIPK
-389 FVAYQ
+389 FVSYQ
-394 ALNCNIKDKYY
+394 AMNCNIKDKYY

-411 KNEFLFLAMTLY
+411 KNEFLFLSMTLY

-455 DSSQFL
+455 DSAQFL

-472 ILTGRKIQPEKI
+472 ILTGSKIQPEKI

-490 YQNKLMN
+490 HQNKLMN
-497 EIDKVTCY
+497 EIGITTSY
-505 FKQGSIKPPES
+505 FKQGSVKPASS
-516 YKKTIPAQVT
+516 YKKSVPAHII
-526 GALIWNTMFPDEKMQ
+526 GAMVWNTMFPDEKMQ
-541 TMDRVYIVP
+541 TMDRVYVVP

-555 MEHFA
+555 MEQYA
-560 PEDPQVATLLK
+560 PDDSKVATMLSLCLK
-571 LCQKIDDDK
+571 GNENRK
-580 NKGSESRGSKPKRRD
+580 RD
-595 PYISLPETYKTIPE
+595 PYISLPESYKTIPE

-639 PETYGAQTMTRLIAL
+639 PETYGAQTMSRLIAL

>member
-1 MTIFEKHDSQI
+1 MNIIEKHDSQI
-12 AELYHRMHPEL
+12 VELYHKMHPEL
-23 SPDEILKYVRSFSEK
+23 NPDEIMKYVKSFSEK
-38 HKVDIPCSMHNN
+38 HVIDIPCVMHNN

-59 VSQVMSYIDQR
+59 VSKAMSYVDQR
-70 QPIITGNGTFVKQHS
+70 QPIITGNGTFVKQHA

-96 SLQLKRGVKKDAMF
+96 SLQHKRGVKKKAMF
-110 KCTEGSIEYKLKF
+110 DCAEGSIEYKLKY

-170 LELCSGNTNKWIQM
+170 LELCSGNTNVWIQM
-184 NISQLYDFIQ
+184 NISQLYDFIHV
-194 IVLSNNEPRPNI
+194 ILSNTEDRPNI
-206 IVDDSVTPKTV
+206 IIDDSVTPKMV
-217 VSYLSKKVHDFTYQD
+217 MKYLSKKVHDFTFED
-232 SEYLTKYLETLTTE
+232 SVYLNKYLETLTTE
-246 ELSKLMYAFNVK
+246 QLSRLMYAFNVK
-258 YALQRFVSAEVK
+258 YALRKLVSNEVK
-270 EVMDYIK
+270 QVMDYIK
-277 HNMIDIENMTE
+277 ANMIDIENMTE
-288 EKIHNMGAGTKIPEP
+288 DTIHRMGAGTKIPED
-303 IMKPMNRIIDVI
+303 IMIPMTRIINVVM
-315 SDNCIY
+315 DNCIY

-344 TDSLMVHFSSFLKYL
+344 TDSLMVHFSSFLQYL

-377 GRMLYIEHIIPK
+377 GRMLYVENIIPK
-389 FVAYQ
+389 FVQYQ

-455 DSSQFL
+455 DSAQFL

-472 ILTGRKIQPEKI
+472 ILTGSKIQPEKI

-490 YQNKLMN
+490 HQNKLMK
-497 EIDKVTCY
+497 ELSETTAY
-505 FKQGSIKPPES
+505 FKQGSVKPAES
-516 YKKTIPAQVT
+516 YKKAIPAQVR
-526 GALIWNTMFPDEKMQ
+526 GALIWNTLYPDEKMQ
-541 TMDRVYIVP
+541 TLDRVYVVP
-550 LSWEL
+550 LSWDL
-555 MEHFA
+555 MDEHSKN
-560 PEDPQVATLLK
+560 DSKVAALLQ
-571 LCQKIDDDK
+571 LCL
-580 NKGSESRGSKPKRRD
+580 KGNEKRKSD
-595 PYISLPETYKTIPE
+595 PYISIPESYKTLPP
-609 FIGKCVN
+609 FIAKCVN

-639 PETYGAQTMTRLIAL
+639 PETYGAQTMSRLIAL

>member
-1 MTIFEKHDSQI
+1 MNIIEKHDSQI
-12 AELYHRMHPEL
+12 VELYHKMHPEL
-23 SPDEILKYVRSFSEK
+23 NPDEIMKYVKSFSEK
-38 HKVDIPCSMHNN
+38 HVIDIPCVMHNN

-59 VSQVMSYIDQR
+59 VSKAMSYVDQR
-70 QPIITGNGTFVKQHS
+70 QPIITGNGTFVKQHA

-96 SLQLKRGVKKDAMF
+96 SLQHKRGVKKKAMF
-110 KCTEGSIEYKLKF
+110 DCAEGSIEYKLKY

-170 LELCSGNTNKWIQM
+170 LELCSGNTNVWIQM
-184 NISQLYDFIQ
+184 NISQLYDFIHV
-194 IVLSNNEPRPNI
+194 ILSNTEDRPNI
-206 IVDDSVTPKTV
+206 IVDDSVTPKMV
-217 VSYLSKKVHDFTYQD
+217 MKYLSKKVHDFTFED
-232 SEYLTKYLETLTTE
+232 SVYLNKYLETLTTE
-246 ELSKLMYAFNVK
+246 QLSRLMYAFNVK
-258 YALQRFVSAEVK
+258 YALRKLVSNEVK
-270 EVMDYIK
+270 QVMDYIK
-277 HNMIDIENMTE
+277 ANMIDIENMSEDT
-288 EKIHNMGAGTKIPEP
+288 IHRMGAGTKIPED
-303 IMKPMNRIIDVI
+303 IMIPMTRIIDVVM
-315 SDNCIY
+315 DNCIY

-344 TDSLMVHFSSFLKYL
+344 TDSLMVHFSSFLQYL

-377 GRMLYIEHIIPK
+377 GRMLYVENIIPK
-389 FVAYQ
+389 FVQYQ

-455 DSSQFL
+455 DSAQFL

-472 ILTGRKIQPEKI
+472 ILTGSKIQPEKI

-490 YQNKLMN
+490 HQNKLMK
-497 EIDKVTCY
+497 ELSETTAY
-505 FKQGSIKPPES
+505 FKQGSVKPAES
-516 YKKTIPAQVT
+516 YKKAIPAQVR
-526 GALIWNTMFPDEKMQ
+526 GALIWNTLYPDEKMQ
-541 TMDRVYIVP
+541 TLDRVYVVP
-550 LSWEL
+550 LSWDL
-555 MEHFA
+555 MDEHSKN
-560 PEDPQVATLLK
+560 DSKVAALLQ
-571 LCQKIDDDK
+571 LCL
-580 NKGSESRGSKPKRRD
+580 KGNEKRKSD
-595 PYISLPETYKTIPE
+595 PYISIPESYKTLPP
-609 FIGKCVN
+609 FIAKCVN

-639 PETYGAQTMTRLIAL
+639 PETYGAQTMSRLIAL

>member
-1 MTIFEKHDSQI
+1 MNIIEKHDSQI
-12 AELYHRMHPEL
+12 VELYHKMHPEL
-23 SPDEILKYVRSFSEK
+23 NPDEIMKYVKSFSEK
-38 HKVDIPCSMHNN
+38 HVIDIPCVMHNN

-59 VSQVMSYIDQR
+59 VSKAMSYVDQR
-70 QPIITGNGTFVKQHS
+70 QPIITGNGTFVKQHA

-96 SLQLKRGVKKDAMF
+96 SLQHKRGVKKKAMF
-110 KCTEGSIEYKLKF
+110 DCAEGSIEYKLKY

-170 LELCSGNTNKWIQM
+170 LELCSGNTNVWIQM
-184 NISQLYDFIQ
+184 NISQLYDFIHV
-194 IVLSNNEPRPNI
+194 ILSDTEDRPNI
-206 IVDDSVTPKTV
+206 IIDDSVTAKTV
-217 VSYLSKKVHDFTYQD
+217 MKYLSKKVHDFTFED
-232 SEYLTKYLETLTTE
+232 SVYLNKYLETLTTE
-246 ELSKLMYAFNVK
+246 QLSRLMYAFNVK
-258 YALQRFVSAEVK
+258 YALRKLVSNEVK
-270 EVMDYIK
+270 QVMDYIK
-277 HNMIDIENMTE
+277 ANMIDIENMSEDT
-288 EKIHNMGAGTKIPEP
+288 IHRMGAGTKIPED
-303 IMKPMNRIIDVI
+303 IMIPMTRIIDVVM
-315 SDNCIY
+315 DNCIY

-344 TDSLMVHFSSFLKYL
+344 TDSLMVHFSSFLQYL

-377 GRMLYIEHIIPK
+377 GRMLYVENIIPK
-389 FVAYQ
+389 FVQYQ

-455 DSSQFL
+455 DSAQFL

-472 ILTGRKIQPEKI
+472 ILTGSKIQPEKI

-490 YQNKLMN
+490 HQNKLMK
-497 EIDKVTCY
+497 ELSETTAY
-505 FKQGSIKPPES
+505 FKQGSVKPAES
-516 YKKTIPAQVT
+516 YKKAIPAQVR
-526 GALIWNTMFPDEKMQ
+526 GALIWNTLYPDEKMQ
-541 TMDRVYIVP
+541 TLDRVYVVP
-550 LSWEL
+550 LSWDL
-555 MEHFA
+555 MDEYSQN
-560 PEDPQVATLLK
+560 DSKVAALLQ
-571 LCQKIDDDK
+571 LCLKGNDK
-580 NKGSESRGSKPKRRD
+580 RKSD
-595 PYISLPETYKTIPE
+595 PYISIPESYKTLPP
-609 FIGKCVN
+609 FIAKCVN

-639 PETYGAQTMTRLIAL
+639 PETYGAQTMSRLIAL

>member
-1 MTIFEKHDSQI
+1 MNIIEKHDAQI
-12 AELYHRMHPEL
+12 VELYHRMHPEL
-23 SPDEILKYVRSFSEK
+23 NPDDIMKHVKAFSEK
-38 HKVDIPCSMHNN
+38 HGVDIPCVMHNN
-50 SKNKRIQTT
+50 SKNKKKQTT
-59 VSQVMSYIDQR
+59 VSNVMSYIDQR
-70 QPIITGNGTFVKQHS
+70 QPIITGNGTFVKQHA
-85 ELTAPT
+85 ELLAPT

-96 SLQLKRGVKKDAMF
+96 SLQHKRGVKKKAMF
-110 KCTEGSIEYKLKF
+110 DCAEGSIEYKLKY
-123 TGQLNVKIVMNAEYG
+123 TGQLNVKIAMNAEYG

-184 NISQLYDFIQ
+184 NISQLYDFMHHI
-194 IVLSNNEPRPNI
+194 LNDTEDRPNRVVENSI
-206 IVDDSVTPKTV
+206 TPDMV
-217 VSYLSKKVHDFTYQD
+217 HNYLSKKVHEFSFHD
-232 SEYLTKYLETLTTE
+232 SLYLKMYLNTLSHE
-246 ELSKLMYAFNVK
+246 DLSKLMYAFNVK
-258 YALQRFVSAEVK
+258 YALHHLVPNEVK
-270 EVMDYIK
+270 QVMDYIK
-277 HNMIDIENMTE
+277 ANMIDTENMTE
-288 EKIHNMGAGTKIPEP
+288 ETIHNMGAGTKIPEP
-303 IMKPMNRIIDVI
+303 IMVPMTRIIDIVM
-315 SDNCIY
+315 DNCIY

-359 FVDDIPSFRD
+359 FVEDVPTFRD

-377 GRMLYIEHIIPK
+377 GRMLYIENIIPK
-389 FVAYQ
+389 FVQYQ

-455 DSSQFL
+455 DSAQFL

-472 ILTGRKIQPEKI
+472 ILTGSKIQPEKI

-497 EIDKVTCY
+497 EISHTTAY
-505 FKQGSIKPPES
+505 FKQGSVKPASS
-516 YKKTIPAQVT
+516 YKKSIPAHVH
-526 GALIWNTMFPDEKMQ
+526 GAMIWNTMFPDEKMQ
-541 TMDRVYIVP
+541 TMDRVYVVP
-550 LSWEL
+550 LSWQL
-555 MEHFA
+555 MEENA
-560 PEDPQVATLLK
+560 QNDTKIAWLLQ
-571 LCQKIDDDK
+571 LCLKGNE
-580 NKGSESRGSKPKRRD
+580 NKKRD
-595 PYISLPETYKTIPE
+595 PYISLPESYKTIPD

-639 PETYGAQTMTRLIAL
+639 PETYGAQTMSRLIAL

>member
-1 MTIFEKHDSQI
+1 MNIIEKHDSQI
-12 AELYHRMHPEL
+12 VELYHKMHPEL
-23 SPDEILKYVRSFSEK
+23 NPDEIMKYVKSFSEK
-38 HKVDIPCSMHNN
+38 HVIDIPCVMHNN

-59 VSQVMSYIDQR
+59 VSKAMSYVDQR
-70 QPIITGNGTFVKQHS
+70 QPIITGNGTFVKQHA

-96 SLQLKRGVKKDAMF
+96 SLQHKRGVKKKAMF
-110 KCTEGSIEYKLKF
+110 DCAEGSIEYKLKY

-170 LELCSGNTNKWIQM
+170 LELCSGNTNVWIQM
-184 NISQLYDFIQ
+184 NISQLYDFIHV
-194 IVLSNNEPRPNI
+194 ILSNTEDRPNI
-206 IVDDSVTPKTV
+206 IIDDSVTPKMV
-217 VSYLSKKVHDFTYQD
+217 MKYLSKKVHDFTFED
-232 SEYLTKYLETLTTE
+232 SVYLNKYLETLTTE
-246 ELSKLMYAFNVK
+246 QLSRLMYAFNVK
-258 YALQRFVSAEVK
+258 YALRKLVSNEVK
-270 EVMDYIK
+270 QVMDYIK
-277 HNMIDIENMTE
+277 ANMIDIENMTE
-288 EKIHNMGAGTKIPEP
+288 DTIHRMGAGTKIPED
-303 IMKPMNRIIDVI
+303 IMIPMTRIINVVM
-315 SDNCIY
+315 DNCIY

-344 TDSLMVHFSSFLKYL
+344 TDSLMVHFSSFLQYL

-377 GRMLYIEHIIPK
+377 GRMLYVENIIPK
-389 FVAYQ
+389 FVQYQ

-455 DSSQFL
+455 DSAQFL

-472 ILTGRKIQPEKI
+472 ILTGSKIQPEKI

-490 YQNKLMN
+490 HQNKLMK
-497 EIDKVTCY
+497 ELSETTAY
-505 FKQGSIKPPES
+505 FKQGSVKPAES
-516 YKKTIPAQVT
+516 YKKAIPAQVR
-526 GALIWNTMFPDEKMQ
+526 GALIWNTLYPDEKMQ
-541 TMDRVYIVP
+541 TLDRVYVVP
-550 LSWEL
+550 LSWDL
-555 MEHFA
+555 MDEHSKN
-560 PEDPQVATLLK
+560 DSKVAALLQ
-571 LCQKIDDDK
+571 LCLKG
-580 NKGSESRGSKPKRRD
+580 NKKRKSD
-595 PYISLPETYKTIPE
+595 PYISIPESYKTLPP
-609 FIGKCVN
+609 FIAKCVN

-639 PETYGAQTMTRLIAL
+639 PETYGAQTMSRLIAL

>member
-1 MTIFEKHDSQI
+1 MNIIEKHDSQI
-12 AELYHRMHPEL
+12 VELYHKMHPEL
-23 SPDEILKYVRSFSEK
+23 NPDEIMKYVKSFSEK
-38 HKVDIPCSMHNN
+38 HVIDIPCVMHNN

-59 VSQVMSYIDQR
+59 VSKAMSYVDQR
-70 QPIITGNGTFVKQHS
+70 QPIITGNGTFVKQHA

-96 SLQLKRGVKKDAMF
+96 SLQHKRGVKKKAMF
-110 KCTEGSIEYKLKF
+110 DCAEGSIEYKLKY

-170 LELCSGNTNKWIQM
+170 LELCSGNTNVWIQM
-184 NISQLYDFIQ
+184 NISQLYDFIHV
-194 IVLSNNEPRPNI
+194 ILSNTEDRPNI
-206 IVDDSVTPKTV
+206 IIDDSVTAKTV
-217 VSYLSKKVHDFTYQD
+217 MKYLSKKVHDFTFED
-232 SEYLTKYLETLTTE
+232 SVYLNKYLETLTTE
-246 ELSKLMYAFNVK
+246 QLSRLMYAFNVK
-258 YALQRFVSAEVK
+258 YALRKLVSNEVK
-270 EVMDYIK
+270 QVMDYIK
-277 HNMIDIENMTE
+277 ANMIDIENMSEDT
-288 EKIHNMGAGTKIPEP
+288 IHRMGAGTKIPED
-303 IMKPMNRIIDVI
+303 IMMPMTRIIDVVM
-315 SDNCIY
+315 DNCIY

-344 TDSLMVHFSSFLKYL
+344 TDSLMVHFSSFLQYL

-377 GRMLYIEHIIPK
+377 GRMLYVENIIPK
-389 FVAYQ
+389 FVQYQ

-455 DSSQFL
+455 DSAQFL

-472 ILTGRKIQPEKI
+472 ILTGSKIQPEKI

-490 YQNKLMN
+490 HQNKLMK
-497 EIDKVTCY
+497 ELSETTAY
-505 FKQGSIKPPES
+505 FKQGSVKPAES
-516 YKKTIPAQVT
+516 YKKAIPAQVR
-526 GALIWNTMFPDEKMQ
+526 GALIWNTLYPDEKMQ
-541 TMDRVYIVP
+541 TLDRVYVVP
-550 LSWEL
+550 LSWDL
-555 MEHFA
+555 MDEHSQN
-560 PEDPQVATLLK
+560 DSKVAALLQ
-571 LCQKIDDDK
+571 LCL
-580 NKGSESRGSKPKRRD
+580 KGNEKRKSD
-595 PYISLPETYKTIPE
+595 PYISIPESYKTLPP
-609 FIGKCVN
+609 FIAKCVN

-639 PETYGAQTMTRLIAL
+639 PETYGAQTMSRLIAL

>member
-1 MTIFEKHDSQI
+1 MNIIEKHDSQI
-12 AELYHRMHPEL
+12 VELYHKMHPEL
-23 SPDEILKYVRSFSEK
+23 NPDEIMKYVKSFSEK
-38 HKVDIPCSMHNN
+38 HVIDIPCVMHNN
-50 SKNKRIQTT
+50 SKNKRTQTT
-59 VSQVMSYIDQR
+59 VSKAMSYVDQR
-70 QPIITGNGTFVKQHS
+70 QPIITGNGTFVKQHA

-96 SLQLKRGVKKDAMF
+96 SLQHKRGVKKKAMF
-110 KCTEGSIEYKLKF
+110 DCAEGSIEYKLKY

-170 LELCSGNTNKWIQM
+170 LELCSGNTNVWIQM
-184 NISQLYDFIQ
+184 NISQLYDFIHV
-194 IVLSNNEPRPNI
+194 ILSNTEDRPNI
-206 IVDDSVTPKTV
+206 IIDDSVTPKMV
-217 VSYLSKKVHDFTYQD
+217 MKYLSKKVHDFTFED
-232 SEYLTKYLETLTTE
+232 SVYLNKYLETLTTE
-246 ELSKLMYAFNVK
+246 QLSRLMYAFNVK
-258 YALQRFVSAEVK
+258 YALRKLVSNEVK
-270 EVMDYIK
+270 QVMDYIK
-277 HNMIDIENMTE
+277 ANMIDIENMTE
-288 EKIHNMGAGTKIPEP
+288 DTIHRMGAGTKIPED
-303 IMKPMNRIIDVI
+303 IKIPMTRIIDVVM
-315 SDNCIY
+315 DNCIY

-344 TDSLMVHFSSFLKYL
+344 TDSLMVHFSSFLQYL

-377 GRMLYIEHIIPK
+377 GRMLYVENVIPK
-389 FVAYQ
+389 FVQYQ

-455 DSSQFL
+455 DSAQFL

-472 ILTGRKIQPEKI
+472 ILTGSKIQPEKI

-490 YQNKLMN
+490 HQNKLMK
-497 EIDKVTCY
+497 ELSETTAY
-505 FKQGSIKPPES
+505 FKQGSVKPAES
-516 YKKTIPAQVT
+516 YKKAIPAQVR
-526 GALIWNTMFPDEKMQ
+526 GALIWNTLYPDEKMQ
-541 TMDRVYIVP
+541 TLDRVYVVP
-550 LSWEL
+550 LSWDL
-555 MEHFA
+555 MDEHSQN
-560 PEDPQVATLLK
+560 DSKVAALLQ
-571 LCQKIDDDK
+571 LCL
-580 NKGSESRGSKPKRRD
+580 KGNEKRKSD
-595 PYISLPETYKTIPE
+595 PYISIPESYKTLPP
-609 FIGKCVN
+609 FIAKCVN

-639 PETYGAQTMTRLIAL
+639 PETYGAQTMSRLIAL

>member
-1 MTIFEKHDSQI
+1 MNIIEKHDSQI
-12 AELYHRMHPEL
+12 VELYHKMHPEL
-23 SPDEILKYVRSFSEK
+23 NPDEIMKYVKSFSEK
-38 HKVDIPCSMHNN
+38 HVIDIPCVMHNN

-59 VSQVMSYIDQR
+59 VSKAMSYVDQR
-70 QPIITGNGTFVKQHS
+70 QPIITGNGTFVKQHA

-96 SLQLKRGVKKDAMF
+96 SLQHKRGVKKKAMF
-110 KCTEGSIEYKLKF
+110 DCAEGSIEYKLKY

-170 LELCSGNTNKWIQM
+170 LELCSGNTNVWIQM
-184 NISQLYDFIQ
+184 NISQLYDFIHV
-194 IVLSNNEPRPNI
+194 ILSNTEDRPNI
-206 IVDDSVTPKTV
+206 IIDDSVTPKMV
-217 VSYLSKKVHDFTYQD
+217 MKYLSKKVHDFTFED
-232 SEYLTKYLETLTTE
+232 SVYLNKYLETLTTE
-246 ELSKLMYAFNVK
+246 QLSRLMYAFNVK
-258 YALQRFVSAEVK
+258 YALRKLVSNEVK
-270 EVMDYIK
+270 QVMDYIK
-277 HNMIDIENMTE
+277 ANMIDIENMSEDT
-288 EKIHNMGAGTKIPEP
+288 IHRMGAGTKIPED
-303 IMKPMNRIIDVI
+303 IMIPMTRIIDVVM
-315 SDNCIY
+315 DNCIY

-344 TDSLMVHFSSFLKYL
+344 TDSLMVHFSSFLQYL

-377 GRMLYIEHIIPK
+377 GRMLYVENIIPK
-389 FVAYQ
+389 FVQYQ

-455 DSSQFL
+455 DSAQFL

-472 ILTGRKIQPEKI
+472 ILTGSKIQPEKI

-490 YQNKLMN
+490 HQNKLMK
-497 EIDKVTCY
+497 ELSETTAY
-505 FKQGSIKPPES
+505 FKQGSVKPAES
-516 YKKTIPAQVT
+516 YKKAIPAQVR
-526 GALIWNTMFPDEKMQ
+526 GALIWNTLYPDEKMQ
-541 TMDRVYIVP
+541 TLDRVYVVP
-550 LSWEL
+550 LSWDL
-555 MEHFA
+555 MDEYSQN
-560 PEDPQVATLLK
+560 DSKVAALLQ
-571 LCQKIDDDK
+571 LCL
-580 NKGSESRGSKPKRRD
+580 KGNEKRKSD
-595 PYISLPETYKTIPE
+595 PYISIPESYKTLPP
-609 FIGKCVN
+609 FIAKCVN

-639 PETYGAQTMTRLIAL
+639 PETYGAQTMSRLIAL

>member
-1 MTIFEKHDSQI
+1 
-12 AELYHRMHPEL
+12 
-23 SPDEILKYVRSFSEK
+23 
-38 HKVDIPCSMHNN
+38 
-50 SKNKRIQTT
+50 
-59 VSQVMSYIDQR
+59 
-70 QPIITGNGTFVKQHS
+70 
-85 ELTAPT
+85 
-91 VKMLE
+91 MLE
-96 SLQLKRGVKKDAMF
+96 SLQHKRGVKKKAMF
-110 KCTEGSIEYKLKF
+110 DCAEGSIEYKLKY

-170 LELCSGNTNKWIQM
+170 LELCSGNTNVWIQM
-184 NISQLYDFIQ
+184 NISQLYDFIHV
-194 IVLSNNEPRPNI
+194 ILSNTEDRPNI
-206 IVDDSVTPKTV
+206 IIDDSVTPKMV
-217 VSYLSKKVHDFTYQD
+217 MKYLSKKVHDFTFED
-232 SEYLTKYLETLTTE
+232 SVYLNKYLETLTTE
-246 ELSKLMYAFNVK
+246 QLSRLMYAFNVK
-258 YALQRFVSAEVK
+258 YALRKLVSNEVK
-270 EVMDYIK
+270 QVMDYIK
-277 HNMIDIENMTE
+277 ANMIDIENMSEDT
-288 EKIHNMGAGTKIPEP
+288 IHRMGAGTKIPED
-303 IMKPMNRIIDVI
+303 IMIPMTRIIDVVM
-315 SDNCIY
+315 DNCIY

-344 TDSLMVHFSSFLKYL
+344 TDSLMVHFSSFLQYL

-377 GRMLYIEHIIPK
+377 GRMLYVENIIPK
-389 FVAYQ
+389 FVQYQ

-455 DSSQFL
+455 DSAQFL

-472 ILTGRKIQPEKI
+472 ILTGSKIQPEKI

-490 YQNKLMN
+490 HQNKLMK
-497 EIDKVTCY
+497 ELSETTAY
-505 FKQGSIKPPES
+505 FKQGSVKPAES
-516 YKKTIPAQVT
+516 YKKAIPAQVR
-526 GALIWNTMFPDEKMQ
+526 GALIWNTLYPDEKMQ
-541 TMDRVYIVP
+541 TLDRVYVVP
-550 LSWEL
+550 LSWDL
-555 MEHFA
+555 MDEYSQN
-560 PEDPQVATLLK
+560 DSKVAALLQ
-571 LCQKIDDDK
+571 LCL
-580 NKGSESRGSKPKRRD
+580 KGNEKRKSD
-595 PYISLPETYKTIPE
+595 PYISIPESYKTLPP
-609 FIGKCVN
+609 FIAKCVN

-639 PETYGAQTMTRLIAL
+639 PETYGAQTMSRLIAL

>member
-1 MTIFEKHDSQI
+1 MNIIEKHDSQI
-12 AELYHRMHPEL
+12 VELYHKMHPEL
-23 SPDEILKYVRSFSEK
+23 NPDEIMKYVKSFSEK
-38 HKVDIPCSMHNN
+38 HVIDIPCVMHNN

-59 VSQVMSYIDQR
+59 VSKAMSYVDQR
-70 QPIITGNGTFVKQHS
+70 QPIITGNGTFVKQHA

-96 SLQLKRGVKKDAMF
+96 SLQHKRGVKKNAMLD
-110 KCTEGSIEYKLKF
+110 CAEGSIEYKLKY

-170 LELCSGNTNKWIQM
+170 LELCSGNTNVWIQM
-184 NISQLYDFIQ
+184 NISQLYDFIHV
-194 IVLSNNEPRPNI
+194 ILSNTEDRPNI
-206 IVDDSVTPKTV
+206 IIDDSVTPKMV
-217 VSYLSKKVHDFTYQD
+217 MKYLSKKVHDFTFED
-232 SEYLTKYLETLTTE
+232 SVYLNKYLETLTTE
-246 ELSKLMYAFNVK
+246 QLSRLMYAFNVK
-258 YALQRFVSAEVK
+258 YALRKLVSSEVK
-270 EVMDYIK
+270 QVMDYIK
-277 HNMIDIENMTE
+277 ANMIDIENMSEDT
-288 EKIHNMGAGTKIPEP
+288 IHRMGAGTKIPED
-303 IMKPMNRIIDVI
+303 IMIPMTRIIDVVM
-315 SDNCIY
+315 DNCIY

-344 TDSLMVHFSSFLKYL
+344 TDSLMVHFSSFLQYL

-377 GRMLYIEHIIPK
+377 GRMLYVENVIPK
-389 FVAYQ
+389 FVQYQ

-455 DSSQFL
+455 DSAQFL

-472 ILTGRKIQPEKI
+472 ILTGSKIQPEKI

-490 YQNKLMN
+490 YQNKLMK
-497 EIDKVTCY
+497 ELSETTAY
-505 FKQGSIKPPES
+505 FKQGSVKPAES
-516 YKKTIPAQVT
+516 YKKAIPAQVR
-526 GALIWNTMFPDEKMQ
+526 GALIWNTLYPDEKMQ
-541 TMDRVYIVP
+541 TLDRVYVVP
-550 LSWEL
+550 LSWDL
-555 MEHFA
+555 MDEYSQN
-560 PEDPQVATLLK
+560 DPKVAALLQ
-571 LCQKIDDDK
+571 LCM
-580 NKGSESRGSKPKRRD
+580 KGNEKRKSD
-595 PYISLPETYKTIPE
+595 PYISIPESYKTLPP
-609 FIGKCVN
+609 FIAKCVN

-639 PETYGAQTMTRLIAL
+639 PETYGAQTMSRLIAL

>member
-1 MTIFEKHDSQI
+1 MNIIEKHDSQI
-12 AELYHRMHPEL
+12 VELYHKMHPEL
-23 SPDEILKYVRSFSEK
+23 NPDEIMKYVKSFSEK
-38 HKVDIPCSMHNN
+38 HVIDIPCVMHNN

-59 VSQVMSYIDQR
+59 VSKAMSYVDQR
-70 QPIITGNGTFVKQHS
+70 QPIITGNGTFVKQHA

-96 SLQLKRGVKKDAMF
+96 SLQHKRGVKKKAMF
-110 KCTEGSIEYKLKF
+110 DCAEGSIEYKLKY

-170 LELCSGNTNKWIQM
+170 LELCSGNTNVWIQM
-184 NISQLYDFIQ
+184 NISQLYDFIHV
-194 IVLSNNEPRPNI
+194 ILSNTEDRPNI
-206 IVDDSVTPKTV
+206 IIDDSVTASMVMK
-217 VSYLSKKVHDFTYQD
+217 YLSKKVHDFTFED
-232 SEYLTKYLETLTTE
+232 SVYLNKYLETLTTE
-246 ELSKLMYAFNVK
+246 QLSRLMYAFNVK
-258 YALQRFVSAEVK
+258 YALRKLVSNEVK
-270 EVMDYIK
+270 QVMDYIK
-277 HNMIDIENMTE
+277 ANMIDIENMTE
-288 EKIHNMGAGTKIPEP
+288 DTIHRMGAGTKIPED
-303 IMKPMNRIIDVI
+303 IMIPMTRIIDVVM
-315 SDNCIY
+315 DNCIY

-344 TDSLMVHFSSFLKYL
+344 TDSLMVHFSSFLQYL

-377 GRMLYIEHIIPK
+377 GRMLYVENIIPK
-389 FVAYQ
+389 FVQYQ

-455 DSSQFL
+455 DSAQFL

-472 ILTGRKIQPEKI
+472 ILTGSKIQPEKI

-490 YQNKLMN
+490 HQNKLMK
-497 EIDKVTCY
+497 ELSETTAY
-505 FKQGSIKPPES
+505 FKQGSVKPAES
-516 YKKTIPAQVT
+516 YKKAIPAQVR
-526 GALIWNTMFPDEKMQ
+526 GALIWNTLYPDEKMQ
-541 TMDRVYIVP
+541 TLDRVYVVP
-550 LSWEL
+550 LSWDL
-555 MEHFA
+555 MDEHSKN
-560 PEDPQVATLLK
+560 DSKVAALLQ
-571 LCQKIDDDK
+571 LCLKGNDK
-580 NKGSESRGSKPKRRD
+580 RKSD
-595 PYISLPETYKTIPE
+595 PYISIPESYKTLPP
-609 FIGKCVN
+609 FIAKCVN

-639 PETYGAQTMTRLIAL
+639 PETYGAQTMSRLIAL

>member
-1 MTIFEKHDSQI
+1 MNIIEKHDSQI
-12 AELYHRMHPEL
+12 VELYHKMHPEL
-23 SPDEILKYVRSFSEK
+23 NPDEIMKYVKSFSEK
-38 HKVDIPCSMHNN
+38 HVIDIPCVMHNN

-59 VSQVMSYIDQR
+59 VSKAMSYVDQR
-70 QPIITGNGTFVKQHS
+70 QPIITGNGTFVKQHA

-96 SLQLKRGVKKDAMF
+96 SLQHKRGVKKKAMF
-110 KCTEGSIEYKLKF
+110 DCAEGSIEYKLKY

-170 LELCSGNTNKWIQM
+170 LELCSGNTNVWIQM
-184 NISQLYDFIQ
+184 NISQLHDFIHV
-194 IVLSNNEPRPNI
+194 ILSNTEDRPNI
-206 IVDDSVTPKTV
+206 IIDDSVTPKMV
-217 VSYLSKKVHDFTYQD
+217 MKYLSKKVHDFTFED
-232 SEYLTKYLETLTTE
+232 SVYLNKYLETLTTE
-246 ELSKLMYAFNVK
+246 QLSKLMYAFNVK
-258 YALQRFVSAEVK
+258 YALRKLVSSEVK
-270 EVMDYIK
+270 QVMDYIK
-277 HNMIDIENMTE
+277 ANMIDIENMTE
-288 EKIHNMGAGTKIPEP
+288 DTIHRMGAGTRIPED
-303 IMKPMNRIIDVI
+303 IMIPMTRIIDVVM
-315 SDNCIY
+315 DNCIY

-344 TDSLMVHFSSFLKYL
+344 TDSLMVHFSSFLQYL

-377 GRMLYIEHIIPK
+377 GRMLYVENVIPK
-389 FVAYQ
+389 FVQYQ

-455 DSSQFL
+455 DSAQFL

-472 ILTGRKIQPEKI
+472 ILTGSKIQPEKI

-490 YQNKLMN
+490 HQSKLMK
-497 EIDKVTCY
+497 ELSETTAY
-505 FKQGSIKPPES
+505 FKQGSVKPAES
-516 YKKTIPAQVT
+516 YKKAIPAQVR
-526 GALIWNTMFPDEKMQ
+526 GALIWNTLYPDEKMQ
-541 TMDRVYIVP
+541 TLDRVYVVP
-550 LSWEL
+550 LSWDL
-555 MEHFA
+555 MDEHSQS
-560 PEDPQVATLLK
+560 DSKVAALLQ
-571 LCQKIDDDK
+571 LCL
-580 NKGSESRGSKPKRRD
+580 KGNEKRKSD
-595 PYISLPETYKTIPE
+595 PYISIPESYKTLPP
-609 FIGKCVN
+609 FIAKCVN

-639 PETYGAQTMTRLIAL
+639 PETYGAQTMSRLIAL

>member
-1 MTIFEKHDSQI
+1 MNIIEKHDSQI
-12 AELYHRMHPEL
+12 VELYHKMHPEL
-23 SPDEILKYVRSFSEK
+23 NPDEIMKYVKSFSEK
-38 HKVDIPCSMHNN
+38 HVIDIPCVMHNN

-59 VSQVMSYIDQR
+59 VSKAMSYVDQR
-70 QPIITGNGTFVKQHS
+70 QPIITGNGTFVKQHA

-96 SLQLKRGVKKDAMF
+96 SLQHKRGVKKKAMF
-110 KCTEGSIEYKLKF
+110 DCAEGSIEYKLKY

-170 LELCSGNTNKWIQM
+170 LELCSGNTNVWIQM
-184 NISQLYDFIQ
+184 NISQLYDFIHV
-194 IVLSNNEPRPNI
+194 ILSNTEDRPNI
-206 IVDDSVTPKTV
+206 IIDDSVTPKMV
-217 VSYLSKKVHDFTYQD
+217 MKYLSKKVHDFTFED
-232 SEYLTKYLETLTTE
+232 SVYLNKYLETLTTE
-246 ELSKLMYAFNVK
+246 QLSRLMYAFNVK
-258 YALQRFVSAEVK
+258 YALRKLVSNEVK
-270 EVMDYIK
+270 QVMDYIK
-277 HNMIDIENMTE
+277 ANMIDIENMSEDT
-288 EKIHNMGAGTKIPEP
+288 IHRMGAGTKIPED
-303 IMKPMNRIIDVI
+303 IMIPMTRIIDVVM
-315 SDNCIY
+315 DNCIY

-344 TDSLMVHFSSFLKYL
+344 TDSLMVHFSSFLQYL

-377 GRMLYIEHIIPK
+377 GRMLYVENIIPK
-389 FVAYQ
+389 FVQYQ

-455 DSSQFL
+455 DSAQFL

-472 ILTGRKIQPEKI
+472 ILTGSKIQPEKI

-490 YQNKLMN
+490 HQNKLMK
-497 EIDKVTCY
+497 ELSETTAY
-505 FKQGSIKPPES
+505 FKQGSVKPAES
-516 YKKTIPAQVT
+516 YKKAIPAQVR
-526 GALIWNTMFPDEKMQ
+526 GALIWNTLYPDEKMQ
-541 TMDRVYIVP
+541 TLDRVYVVP
-550 LSWEL
+550 LSWDL
-555 MEHFA
+555 MDEYSQN
-560 PEDPQVATLLK
+560 DSKVAALLQ
-571 LCQKIDDDK
+571 LCLKGNDK
-580 NKGSESRGSKPKRRD
+580 RKSD
-595 PYISLPETYKTIPE
+595 PYISIPESYKTLPP
-609 FIGKCVN
+609 FIAKCVN

-639 PETYGAQTMTRLIAL
+639 PETYGAQTMSRLIAL

>member
-1 MTIFEKHDSQI
+1 MNIIEKHDSQI
-12 AELYHRMHPEL
+12 VELYHKMHPEL
-23 SPDEILKYVRSFSEK
+23 NPDEIMKYVKSFSEK
-38 HKVDIPCSMHNN
+38 HVIDIPCVMHNN

-59 VSQVMSYIDQR
+59 VSKAMSYVDQR
-70 QPIITGNGTFVKQHS
+70 QPIITGNGTFVKQHA

-96 SLQLKRGVKKDAMF
+96 SLQHKRGVKKKAMF
-110 KCTEGSIEYKLKF
+110 DCAEGSIEYKLKY

-170 LELCSGNTNKWIQM
+170 LELCSGNTNVWIQM
-184 NISQLYDFIQ
+184 NISQLYDFIHV
-194 IVLSNNEPRPNI
+194 ILSDTEDRPNI
-206 IVDDSVTPKTV
+206 IIDDSVTAKTV
-217 VSYLSKKVHDFTYQD
+217 MKYLSKKVHDFTFED
-232 SEYLTKYLETLTTE
+232 SVYLNKYLETLTTE
-246 ELSKLMYAFNVK
+246 QLSRLMYAFNVK
-258 YALQRFVSAEVK
+258 YALRKLVSNEVK
-270 EVMDYIK
+270 QVMDYIK
-277 HNMIDIENMTE
+277 ANMIDIENMSEDT
-288 EKIHNMGAGTKIPEP
+288 IHRMGAGTKIPED
-303 IMKPMNRIIDVI
+303 IMIPMTRIIDVVM
-315 SDNCIY
+315 DNCIY

-344 TDSLMVHFSSFLKYL
+344 TDSLMVHFSSFLQYL

-377 GRMLYIEHIIPK
+377 GRMLYVENIIPK
-389 FVAYQ
+389 FVQYQ

-455 DSSQFL
+455 DSAQFL

-472 ILTGRKIQPEKI
+472 ILTGSKIQPEKI

-490 YQNKLMN
+490 HQNKLMK
-497 EIDKVTCY
+497 ELSETTAY
-505 FKQGSIKPPES
+505 FKQGSVKPAES
-516 YKKTIPAQVT
+516 YKKAIPAQVR
-526 GALIWNTMFPDEKMQ
+526 GALIWNTLYPDEKMQ
-541 TMDRVYIVP
+541 TLDRVYVVP
-550 LSWEL
+550 LSWDL
-555 MEHFA
+555 MDEYSQN
-560 PEDPQVATLLK
+560 DPKVAALLQ
-571 LCQKIDDDK
+571 LCL
-580 NKGSESRGSKPKRRD
+580 KGNEKRKSD
-595 PYISLPETYKTIPE
+595 PYISIPESYKTLPP
-609 FIGKCVN
+609 FIAKCVN

-639 PETYGAQTMTRLIAL
+639 PETYGAQTMSRLIAL

>member
-1 MTIFEKHDSQI
+1 MNIIEKHDSQI
-12 AELYHRMHPEL
+12 VELYHKMHPEL
-23 SPDEILKYVRSFSEK
+23 NPDEIMKYVKSFSEK
-38 HKVDIPCSMHNN
+38 HVIDIPCVMHNN

-59 VSQVMSYIDQR
+59 VSKAMSYVDQR
-70 QPIITGNGTFVKQHS
+70 QPIITGNGTFVKQHA

-96 SLQLKRGVKKDAMF
+96 SLQHKRGVKKKAMF
-110 KCTEGSIEYKLKF
+110 DCAEGSIEYKLKY

-170 LELCSGNTNKWIQM
+170 LELCSGNTNVWIQM
-184 NISQLYDFIQ
+184 NISQLYDFMHVI
-194 IVLSNNEPRPNI
+194 LSNTEDRPNI
-206 IVDDSVTPKTV
+206 IVDDSVTPKMV
-217 VSYLSKKVHDFTYQD
+217 MKYLSKKVHDFTFED
-232 SEYLTKYLETLTTE
+232 SVYLNKYLETLTTE
-246 ELSKLMYAFNVK
+246 QLSRLMYAFNVK
-258 YALQRFVSAEVK
+258 YALRKLVSNEVK
-270 EVMDYIK
+270 QVMDYIK
-277 HNMIDIENMTE
+277 ANMIDIENMSEDT
-288 EKIHNMGAGTKIPEP
+288 IHRMGAGTKIPED
-303 IMKPMNRIIDVI
+303 IMIPMTRIIDVVM
-315 SDNCIY
+315 DNCIY

-344 TDSLMVHFSSFLKYL
+344 TDSLMVHFSSFLQYL

-377 GRMLYIEHIIPK
+377 GRMLYVENIIPK
-389 FVAYQ
+389 FVQYQ

-455 DSSQFL
+455 DSAQFL

-472 ILTGRKIQPEKI
+472 ILTGSKIQPEKI

-490 YQNKLMN
+490 HQNKLMK
-497 EIDKVTCY
+497 ELSETTAY
-505 FKQGSIKPPES
+505 FKQGSVKPAES
-516 YKKTIPAQVT
+516 YKKAIPAQVR
-526 GALIWNTMFPDEKMQ
+526 GALIWNTLYPDEKMQ
-541 TMDRVYIVP
+541 TLDRVYVVP
-550 LSWEL
+550 LSWDL
-555 MEHFA
+555 MDEYSQN
-560 PEDPQVATLLK
+560 DSKVAALLQ
-571 LCQKIDDDK
+571 LCL
-580 NKGSESRGSKPKRRD
+580 KGNEKRKSD
-595 PYISLPETYKTIPE
+595 PYISIPESYKTLPP
-609 FIGKCVN
+609 FIAKCVN

-639 PETYGAQTMTRLIAL
+639 PETYGAQTMSRLIAL

>member
-1 MTIFEKHDSQI
+1 MNIIEKHDSQI
-12 AELYHRMHPEL
+12 VELYHKMHPEL
-23 SPDEILKYVRSFSEK
+23 NPDEIMKYVKSFSEK
-38 HKVDIPCSMHNN
+38 HVIDIPCVMHNN

-59 VSQVMSYIDQR
+59 VSKAMSYVDQR
-70 QPIITGNGTFVKQHS
+70 QPIITGNGTFVKQHA

-96 SLQLKRGVKKDAMF
+96 SLQHKRGVKKKAMF
-110 KCTEGSIEYKLKF
+110 DCAEGSIEYKLKY

-170 LELCSGNTNKWIQM
+170 LELCSGNTNVWIQM
-184 NISQLYDFIQ
+184 NISQLYDFIHV
-194 IVLSNNEPRPNI
+194 ILSNTEDRPNI
-206 IVDDSVTPKTV
+206 IIDDSVTPKMV
-217 VSYLSKKVHDFTYQD
+217 MKYLSKKVHDFTFED
-232 SEYLTKYLETLTTE
+232 SVYLNKYLETLTTE
-246 ELSKLMYAFNVK
+246 QLSRLMYAFNVK
-258 YALQRFVSAEVK
+258 YALRKLVSNEVK
-270 EVMDYIK
+270 QVMDYIK
-277 HNMIDIENMTE
+277 ANMIDIENMSEDT
-288 EKIHNMGAGTKIPEP
+288 IHRMGAGTKIPED
-303 IMKPMNRIIDVI
+303 IMIPMTRIIDVVM
-315 SDNCIY
+315 DNCIY

-344 TDSLMVHFSSFLKYL
+344 TDSLMVHFSSFLQYL

-377 GRMLYIEHIIPK
+377 GRMLYVENVIPK
-389 FVAYQ
+389 FVQYQ

-455 DSSQFL
+455 DSAQFL

-472 ILTGRKIQPEKI
+472 ILTGSKIQPEKI

-490 YQNKLMN
+490 YQSKLMK
-497 EIDKVTCY
+497 ELSETTAY
-505 FKQGSIKPPES
+505 FKQGSVKPAES
-516 YKKTIPAQVT
+516 YKKAIPAQVR
-526 GALIWNTMFPDEKMQ
+526 GALIWNTLYPDEKMQ
-541 TMDRVYIVP
+541 TLDRVYVVP
-550 LSWEL
+550 LSWDL
-555 MEHFA
+555 MDEYSQS
-560 PEDPQVATLLK
+560 DSKVAALLQ
-571 LCQKIDDDK
+571 LCL
-580 NKGSESRGSKPKRRD
+580 KGNEKRKSD
-595 PYISLPETYKTIPE
+595 PYISIPESYKTLPP
-609 FIGKCVN
+609 FIAKCVN

-639 PETYGAQTMTRLIAL
+639 PETYGAQTMSRLIAL

>member
-1 MTIFEKHDSQI
+1 MNIIEKHDSQI
-12 AELYHRMHPEL
+12 VELYHKMHPEL
-23 SPDEILKYVRSFSEK
+23 NPDEIMKYVKSFSEK
-38 HKVDIPCSMHNN
+38 HVIDIPCVMHNN

-59 VSQVMSYIDQR
+59 VSKAMSYVDQR
-70 QPIITGNGTFVKQHS
+70 QPIITGNGTFVKQHA

-96 SLQLKRGVKKDAMF
+96 SLQHKRGVKKKAMF
-110 KCTEGSIEYKLKF
+110 DCAEGSIEYKLKY

-170 LELCSGNTNKWIQM
+170 LELCSGNTNVWIQM
-184 NISQLYDFIQ
+184 NISQLYDFIHV
-194 IVLSNNEPRPNI
+194 ILSNTEDRPNI
-206 IVDDSVTPKTV
+206 IVDDSVTAKTV
-217 VSYLSKKVHDFTYQD
+217 MKYLSKKVHDFTFED
-232 SEYLTKYLETLTTE
+232 SAYLNKYLETLTTE
-246 ELSKLMYAFNVK
+246 QLSRLMYAFNVK
-258 YALQRFVSAEVK
+258 YALRKLVSNEVK
-270 EVMDYIK
+270 QVMDYIK
-277 HNMIDIENMTE
+277 ANMIDIENMSEDT
-288 EKIHNMGAGTKIPEP
+288 IHRMGAGTKIPED
-303 IMKPMNRIIDVI
+303 IMIPMTRIIDVVM
-315 SDNCIY
+315 DNCIY

-344 TDSLMVHFSSFLKYL
+344 TDSLMVHFSSFLQYL

-377 GRMLYIEHIIPK
+377 GRMLYVENIIPK
-389 FVAYQ
+389 FVQYQ

-455 DSSQFL
+455 DSAQFL

-472 ILTGRKIQPEKI
+472 ILTGSKIQPEKI

-490 YQNKLMN
+490 HQNKLMK
-497 EIDKVTCY
+497 ELSETTAY
-505 FKQGSIKPPES
+505 FKQGSVKPAES
-516 YKKTIPAQVT
+516 YKKAIPAQVR
-526 GALIWNTMFPDEKMQ
+526 GALIWNTLYPDEKMQ
-541 TMDRVYIVP
+541 TLDRVYVVP
-550 LSWEL
+550 LSWDL
-555 MEHFA
+555 MDEHSQN
-560 PEDPQVATLLK
+560 DSKVAALLQ
-571 LCQKIDDDK
+571 LCL
-580 NKGSESRGSKPKRRD
+580 KGNEKRKSD
-595 PYISLPETYKTIPE
+595 PYISIPESYKTLPP
-609 FIGKCVN
+609 FIAKCVN

-639 PETYGAQTMTRLIAL
+639 PETYGAQTMSRLIAL